1 MVDKKKKKMVITTL
15 VCVLVFIAVGYAL
28 LTQAIKVG
36 VEGTLNG
43 VWDVYISDIK
53 LKNST
58 GRAQEVNPASVS
70 NKVNANFEVD
80 LYMPGDSVEYEVTV
94 KNDGNIDAT
103 LRTVT
108 TNATNT
114 NEDIR
119 FTHTIKQGEVLKK
132 ESETKFTFK
141 IVFDERATTL
151 PTNSD
156 PIEVTMKLDY
166 LQNTGNS
173 LYVPTNITTDNTCFS
188 YNASGVITKYDY
200 SCGNEVSIPES
211 IDGVNIKSIANN
223 AFVASDNTKP
233 LQSINMENASY
244 LTTFSFSDFT
254 NLKHA
259 TLPRTL
265 VEIPQMAFF
274 NCPLTTINLPG
285 TVEKI
290 GNYAFKGTSLSGSL
304 YLPNSL
310 KTIGVRAFASLKLTG
325 TLTIPDSV
333 TTISNEAFNNNKFTK
348 LVIGQNSS
356 LTTIGDYAFSGT
368 SLSGS
373 LYLPNSL
380 KTIGVRA
387 FASLKLTGTLTI
399 PDSVTT
405 ISSEAFYN
413 NKFTKL
419 VIGQNS
425 SLTTIGNNAFRNNQI
440 SNAIAL
446 PKSLTTVGYNAF
458 RANSISKLALNY
470 GLKSIGYEAFESN
483 KITGTINIP
492 VTVEKIDT
500 QAFNSNQIEA
510 VIFNKNSALTTL
522 GSYAFAQNKISNAIM
537 MPKGLTKI
545 SSYVF
550 SNNTISSLSFEEGSV
565 ATVIERN
572 AFSAQSNSIKGKLE
586 IPASVTSIDFWAFTR
601 ALNVESL
608 TFGENSKLTTLG
620 EAVFTNNIIKK
631 VVIPSSLVSIN
642 WGGQRGSFTQAGI
655 EELIFEENS
664 HLEKIDALAFQLN
677 KISKVVIPKSVK
689 TIGVQAF
696 HSNQIASLTFEAGSV
711 LTTVGEQ
718 AFSINAL
725 TTEGLGKLPST
736 LTSLA
741 TNAFLRNPGLTQITL
756 TSPTDIEGWPDGG
769 TADVYYGN
777 DKLAKIVYER

>member
-15 VCVLVFIAVGYAL
+15 VCVLVFMAVGYAL

-265 VEIPQMAFF
+265 VEIPQKAFF

-290 GNYAFKGTSLSGSL
+290 GNYAFEGTSLSGSL

-310 KTIGVRAFASLKLTG
+310 KAIGMG
-325 TLTIPDSV
+325 
-333 TTISNEAFNNNKFTK
+333 
-348 LVIGQNSS
+348 
-356 LTTIGDYAFSGT
+356 
-368 SLSGS
+368 
-373 LYLPNSL
+373 
-380 KTIGVRA
+380 A

-419 VIGQNS
+419 VIGPNS

-500 QAFNSNQIEA
+500 QAFQSNQIEA

-522 GSYAFAQNKISNAIM
+522 GSYAFAQNKISNVIM
-537 MPKGLTKI
+537 IPKNLKALQEFTFWSNII
-545 SSYVF
+545 SGV
-550 SNNTISSLSFEEGSV
+550 TFEEGSQLKSIGKRAFQFNYDSNG
-565 ATVIERN
+565 ATITGSLN
-572 AFSAQSNSIKGKLE
+572 
-586 IPASVTSIDFWAFTR
+586 IPPS
-601 ALNVESL
+601 VESVGFMAFKEAL
-608 TFGENSKLTTLG
+608 KNIYELNFGENSQLKTIYS
-620 EAVFTNNIIKK
+620 AAFASSRIKK
-631 VVIPSSLVSIN
+631 VTIPKSVTTIEKNQSQGAAFES
-642 WGGQRGSFTQAGI
+642 AGI
-655 EELIFEENS
+655 EELIFEEGSQLETIDNAVFSQNS
-664 HLEKIDALAFQLN
+664 
-677 KISKVVIPKSVK
+677 ISKVVIPKSVK
-689 TIGVQAF
+689 TINPLAF
-696 HSNQIASLTFEAGSV
+696 YRNRISSLTFEEGSQ
-711 LTTVGEQ
+711 LTTIGNE
-718 AFSINAL
+718 AFNNNSL
-725 TTEGLGKLPST
+725 TNDGLGKLPST
-736 LTSLA
+736 LTTLA
-741 TNAFLRNPGLTQITL
+741 TNAFISNPSLTKITL
-756 TSPTDIEGWPDGG
+756 TSPTDIDGWADGSTVDG
-769 TADVYYGN
+769 KTVT
-777 DKLAKIVYER
+777 YER

>member
-43 VWDVYISDIK
+43 VWDVYISNIR
-53 LKNST
+53 LKGST
-58 GRAQEVNPASVS
+58 GRAQELNPAYVS

-103 LRTVT
+103 LRTIT

-132 ESETKFTFK
+132 ESEAKFTFK

-211 IDGVNIKSIANN
+211 IDGVNINSIANN

-244 LTTFSFSDFT
+244 LTTFTFSDFT
-254 NLKHA
+254 NLKYA
-259 TLPRTL
+259 TLPKTL
-265 VEIPQMAFF
+265 VEIPQKAFF
-274 NCPLTTINLPG
+274 NCPLTTINLPD

-290 GNYAFKGTSLSGSL
+290 DNYAFKGTSLSGSL
-304 YLPNSL
+304 YLPKSL
-310 KTIGVRAFASLKLTG
+310 KTIGVGAFDSLKLTG

-333 TTISNEAFNNNKFTK
+333 TTISNEAF
-348 LVIGQNSS
+348 
-356 LTTIGDYAFSGT
+356 
-368 SLSGS
+368 
-373 LYLPNSL
+373 
-380 KTIGVRA
+380 
-387 FASLKLTGTLTI
+387 
-399 PDSVTT
+399 
-405 ISSEAFYN
+405 YN

-419 VIGQNS
+419 VISQNS

-446 PKSLTTVGYNAF
+446 PKSVITIGNNTFCN
-458 RANSISKLALNY
+458 NSISKLALNY
-470 GLKSIGYEAFESN
+470 GLKSIGNYAFGTN

-492 VTVEKIDT
+492 VTVEKIDA
-500 QAFNSNQIEA
+500 QAFKSNQIEA

-522 GSYAFAQNKISNAIM
+522 GSYAFAQNKISNVIM
-537 MPKGLTKI
+537 IPKNLKVIQEFTFWSNII
-545 SSYVF
+545 SGV
-550 SNNTISSLSFEEGSV
+550 TFEEGSQLKSIGKRAFQANRDSNG
-565 ATVIERN
+565 ATITGSLN
-572 AFSAQSNSIKGKLE
+572 
-586 IPASVTSIDFWAFTR
+586 IPPS
-601 ALNVESL
+601 VESIGFMAFKEAL
-608 TFGENSKLTTLG
+608 KNIDELNFGENSQLKTIYS
-620 EAVFTNNIIKK
+620 AAFASSHIKK
-631 VVIPSSLVSIN
+631 VTIPKSVTTMERNMSQGAAFES
-642 WGGQRGSFTQAGI
+642 AGI
-655 EELIFEENS
+655 EELIFEEGSQLETIDNAVFSQNS
-664 HLEKIDALAFQLN
+664 
-677 KISKVVIPKSVK
+677 ISKVVIPKSVK
-689 TIGVQAF
+689 TINSRAF
-696 HSNQIASLTFEAGSV
+696 YRNRISSLTFEEGSQ
-711 LTTVGEQ
+711 LTTIGDE
-718 AFSINAL
+718 AFNNNSL
-725 TTEGLGKLPST
+725 TNDGLGKLPST
-736 LTSLA
+736 LTTLA
-741 TNAFLRNPGLTQITL
+741 TNAFILNPSLTKITL
-756 TSPTDIEGWPDGG
+756 TSPTDIEGWPDGSTVDG
-769 TADVYYGN
+769 KTVT
-777 DKLAKIVYER
+777 YER

>member
-15 VCVLVFIAVGYAL
+15 VCVLVFMAVGYAL

-254 NLKHA
+254 NLKHT
-259 TLPRTL
+259 TLPKTL
-265 VEIPQMAFF
+265 VEIPQAAFF
-274 NCPLTTINLPG
+274 NCPLTTINLPD
-285 TVEKI
+285 TVEK
-290 GNYAFKGTSLSGSL
+290 
-304 YLPNSL
+304 
-310 KTIGVRAFASLKLTG
+310 
-325 TLTIPDSV
+325 
-333 TTISNEAFNNNKFTK
+333 
-348 LVIGQNSS
+348 
-356 LTTIGDYAFSGT
+356 IGDYAFSGT

-380 KTIGVRA
+380 KTIGIGA
-387 FASLKLTGTLTI
+387 FNSLKLTGTLTI

-470 GLKSIGYEAFESN
+470 GLKSIGYEAFEGN

-492 VTVEKIDT
+492 VTVEKIDA
-500 QAFNSNQIEA
+500 QAFRLNQIEA

-522 GSYAFAQNKISNAIM
+522 GYYAFAQNKISNVIMIPKNLKAIQEF
-537 MPKGLTKI
+537 TFWSNII
-545 SSYVF
+545 SGV
-550 SNNTISSLSFEEGSV
+550 TFEEGSQLKSIGKRAFQANYDSNG
-565 ATVIERN
+565 ATITGSLN
-572 AFSAQSNSIKGKLE
+572 
-586 IPASVTSIDFWAFTR
+586 IPPS
-601 ALNVESL
+601 VESIGFMAFKEAL
-608 TFGENSKLTTLG
+608 KNIDELNFGENSQLKTIYS
-620 EAVFTNNIIKK
+620 AAFASSHIKK
-631 VVIPSSLVSIN
+631 VTIPKSVTTIEK
-642 WGGQRGSFTQAGI
+642 TQSQGAAFESAGI
-655 EELIFEENS
+655 EELIFEEGSQLETIDNAVFSQNS
-664 HLEKIDALAFQLN
+664 
-677 KISKVVIPKSVK
+677 ISKVVIPKSVK
-689 TIGVQAF
+689 TINPLAF
-696 HSNQIASLTFEAGSV
+696 YRNRISSLTFEEGSQ
-711 LTTVGEQ
+711 LTTIGNG
-718 AFSINAL
+718 AFNNNSL
-725 TTEGLGKLPST
+725 TNDGLGKLPST
-736 LTSLA
+736 LTTLA
-741 TNAFLRNPGLTQITL
+741 TNAFISNPSLTKITL
-756 TSPTDIEGWPDGG
+756 TSPTDIDGWADGSTVDG
-769 TADVYYGN
+769 KTVT
-777 DKLAKIVYER
+777 YER

>member
-58 GRAQEVNPASVS
+58 GRAQEVNPAYVS

-103 LRTVT
+103 LRTIA

-151 PTNSD
+151 PINSD

-211 IDGVNIKSIANN
+211 IDGVNINSIANN

-244 LTTFSFSDFT
+244 LTTFSFSDFI
-254 NLKHA
+254 NLKYA
-259 TLPRTL
+259 TLPKTL
-265 VEIPQMAFF
+265 VEIPQKAFF
-274 NCPLTTINLPG
+274 NCPLTTINLPD

-290 GNYAFKGTSLSGSL
+290 DNYAFKGTSLSGSL
-304 YLPNSL
+304 YLPKSL
-310 KTIGVRAFASLKLTG
+310 KTIGVGAFDSLKLTG

-333 TTISNEAFNNNKFTK
+333 TTISNEAF
-348 LVIGQNSS
+348 
-356 LTTIGDYAFSGT
+356 
-368 SLSGS
+368 
-373 LYLPNSL
+373 
-380 KTIGVRA
+380 
-387 FASLKLTGTLTI
+387 
-399 PDSVTT
+399 
-405 ISSEAFYN
+405 YN

-419 VIGQNS
+419 VISQNS

-446 PKSLTTVGYNAF
+446 PKSVTTLGNNTF
-458 RANSISKLALNY
+458 CDNSIPELALNY
-470 GLKSIGYEAFESN
+470 GLKSIGSYAFGAN

-492 VTVEKIDT
+492 VTVEKIAA
-500 QAFNSNQIEA
+500 QAFKSNQIEA

-522 GSYAFAQNKISNAIM
+522 GSWVFAQNKISNVIM
-537 MPKGLTKI
+537 IPKNLKVIQEFTFWSNII
-545 SSYVF
+545 SGV
-550 SNNTISSLSFEEGSV
+550 TFEEGSQLKSIGKRAFQANRDSNG
-565 ATVIERN
+565 ATITGSLN
-572 AFSAQSNSIKGKLE
+572 
-586 IPASVTSIDFWAFTR
+586 IPPS
-601 ALNVESL
+601 VESIGSMAFKEAL
-608 TFGENSKLTTLG
+608 KNIDELNFGENSQLKTISN
-620 EAVFTNNIIKK
+620 AAFASSHIKK
-631 VVIPSSLVSIN
+631 VTIPKSVTTMERNMSQGAAFES
-642 WGGQRGSFTQAGI
+642 AGI
-655 EELIFEENS
+655 EELIFEEGSQLETIDNAVFSQNS
-664 HLEKIDALAFQLN
+664 
-677 KISKVVIPKSVK
+677 ISKVVIPKSVK
-689 TIGVQAF
+689 TINSRAF
-696 HSNQIASLTFEAGSV
+696 YRNRISSLTFEEGSQ
-711 LTTVGEQ
+711 LTTIGDE
-718 AFSINAL
+718 AFNNNSL
-725 TTEGLGKLPST
+725 TNDGLGKLPST
-736 LTSLA
+736 LTTLA
-741 TNAFLRNPGLTQITL
+741 TNAFILNPSLTKITL
-756 TSPTDIEGWPDGG
+756 TSPTDIEGWPDGSTVDG
-769 TADVYYGN
+769 KTVT
-777 DKLAKIVYER
+777 YER

>member
-15 VCVLVFIAVGYAL
+15 VCFLVFIAVGYAL

-36 VEGTLNG
+36 IEGTLNG

-58 GRAQEVNPASVS
+58 GRAQEVNPAYVS

-103 LRTVT
+103 LRTIA

-211 IDGVNIKSIANN
+211 IDGVNINSIANN

-244 LTTFSFSDFT
+244 LTTFTFSDFT
-254 NLKHA
+254 NLKYA
-259 TLPRTL
+259 TLPKTL
-265 VEIPQMAFF
+265 VEIPQKAFF
-274 NCPLTTINLPG
+274 NCPLTTINLPD

-290 GNYAFKGTSLSGSL
+290 DNYAFKGTSLSGSL
-304 YLPNSL
+304 YLPKSL
-310 KTIGVRAFASLKLTG
+310 KTIGVGAFDSLKLTG

-333 TTISNEAFNNNKFTK
+333 TTISNEAF
-348 LVIGQNSS
+348 
-356 LTTIGDYAFSGT
+356 
-368 SLSGS
+368 
-373 LYLPNSL
+373 
-380 KTIGVRA
+380 
-387 FASLKLTGTLTI
+387 
-399 PDSVTT
+399 
-405 ISSEAFYN
+405 YN

-419 VIGQNS
+419 VISQNS

-446 PKSLTTVGYNAF
+446 PKSVTTIGTNAF
-458 RANSISKLALNY
+458 CDNSIPGLALNY
-470 GLKSIGYEAFESN
+470 GLKSIGIYAFGTN

-492 VTVEKIDT
+492 VTVEKIDAY
-500 QAFNSNQIEA
+500 AFQSNQIEA

-522 GSYAFAQNKISNAIM
+522 GSSAFSNNKISNAIM

-550 SNNTISSLSFEEGSV
+550 SDNTISGLSFEEGSV

-572 AFSAQSNSIKGKLE
+572 AFSDQSNSIKGKLE

-631 VVIPSSLVSIN
+631 VVLPSSLVTVGS
-642 WGGQRGSFTQAGI
+642 GGQGGAFTNAGI

-664 HLEKIDALAFQLN
+664 HLETIETHVFKTN
-677 KISKVVIPKSVK
+677 KISSVVIPKSVK
-689 TIGVQAF
+689 TISFRAF
-696 HSNQIASLTFEAGSV
+696 SDNTIKNLSFEAGSV

-718 AFSINAL
+718 AFSMNAL

>member
-188 YNASGVITKYDY
+188 YNARGVITKYDY

-265 VEIPQMAFF
+265 VEIPQKAFF

-290 GNYAFKGTSLSGSL
+290 GNYAFKKTSLSGSL

-310 KTIGVRAFASLKLTG
+310 KTIGIGAFDSLKLTG

-333 TTISNEAFNNNKFTK
+333 TTISNEAF
-348 LVIGQNSS
+348 
-356 LTTIGDYAFSGT
+356 
-368 SLSGS
+368 
-373 LYLPNSL
+373 
-380 KTIGVRA
+380 
-387 FASLKLTGTLTI
+387 
-399 PDSVTT
+399 
-405 ISSEAFYN
+405 YN

-419 VIGQNS
+419 VISQNS

-446 PKSLTTVGYNAF
+446 PKSVTTIGNNTF
-458 RANSISKLALNY
+458 CNNSIPELALNY
-470 GLKSIGYEAFESN
+470 GLKSIGNYAFGTN

-492 VTVEKIDT
+492 VTVEKIDA
-500 QAFNSNQIEA
+500 QAFKSNQIEA
-510 VIFNKNSALTTL
+510 VIFNKDSALTTL
-522 GSYAFAQNKISNAIM
+522 GSYAFSQNKISNAIM

-572 AFSAQSNSIKGKLE
+572 AFSGQAKSIKGTLE
-586 IPASVTSIDFWAFTR
+586 IPASVTSIDFWAFTG
-601 ALNVESL
+601 ALDVNLL
-608 TFGENSKLTTLG
+608 TFGENSKLITLG
-620 EAVFTNNIIKK
+620 EVVFTNNIIKK
-631 VVIPSSLVSIN
+631 VVIPSSLVTVGS
-642 WGGQRGSFTQAGI
+642 GGQGGAFTNAGI

-664 HLEKIDALAFQLN
+664 HLETIETRAFQIN
-677 KISKVVIPKSVK
+677 KISSVVIPKSVK
-689 TIGVQAF
+689 TISFNAF
-696 HSNQIASLTFEAGSV
+696 GHNTIKNLSFEAGSV
-711 LTTVGEQ
+711 LTTIGKE
-718 AFSINAL
+718 AFSLNAL
-725 TTEGLGKLPST
+725 TTEGLGKLPNT

-741 TNAFLRNPGLTQITL
+741 TNAFSANAGLTQITL

-769 TADVYYGN
+769 TVDVYYG
-777 DKLAKIVYER
+777 KLAKIVYER

>member
-15 VCVLVFIAVGYAL
+15 VCVLVFMAVGYAL

-132 ESETKFTFK
+132 ESETTFTFK

-151 PTNSD
+151 PTNPD

-211 IDGVNIKSIANN
+211 IDGVNIKSIAND
-223 AFVASDNTKP
+223 AFVASDNTRP

-244 LTTFSFSDFT
+244 LTTFSFHVFT
-254 NLKHA
+254 NLKHV
-259 TLPRTL
+259 TLPKTL
-265 VEIPQMAFF
+265 VEISQKAFF

-285 TVEKI
+285 TVEK
-290 GNYAFKGTSLSGSL
+290 
-304 YLPNSL
+304 
-310 KTIGVRAFASLKLTG
+310 
-325 TLTIPDSV
+325 
-333 TTISNEAFNNNKFTK
+333 
-348 LVIGQNSS
+348 
-356 LTTIGDYAFSGT
+356 IGDYAFSGT

-380 KTIGVRA
+380 KTIGIGA
-387 FASLKLTGTLTI
+387 FNSLKLTGTLTI

-405 ISSEAFYN
+405 ISNEAFYN

-419 VIGQNS
+419 VIGPNS

-446 PKSLTTVGYNAF
+446 PKSVTTIGNNTF
-458 RANSISKLALNY
+458 CNNSIPKLALNY
-470 GLKSIGYEAFESN
+470 GLKSIGSYAFGTN

-492 VTVEKIDT
+492 VTVEKIDA
-500 QAFNSNQIEA
+500 QAFQSNQIEA
-510 VIFNKNSALTTL
+510 VIFNKNSTLTTL
-522 GSYAFAQNKISNAIM
+522 GSYAFAQNKISNVIMIPKNLKAIQEF
-537 MPKGLTKI
+537 TFWSNRI
-545 SSYVF
+545 SGV
-550 SNNTISSLSFEEGSV
+550 TFEEGSQLKSIGKRAFQANYDSNG
-565 ATVIERN
+565 ATITGSLN
-572 AFSAQSNSIKGKLE
+572 
-586 IPASVTSIDFWAFTR
+586 IPPS
-601 ALNVESL
+601 VESVGFMAFKEAL
-608 TFGENSKLTTLG
+608 KNIYELNFGENSQLKTIYS
-620 EAVFTNNIIKK
+620 AAFASSHIKK
-631 VVIPSSLVSIN
+631 VTIPKSVTTIEKNQSQGAAFES
-642 WGGQRGSFTQAGI
+642 AGI
-655 EELIFEENS
+655 EELIFEEGSQLETIDNAVFSQNS
-664 HLEKIDALAFQLN
+664 
-677 KISKVVIPKSVK
+677 ISKVVIPKSVK
-689 TIGVQAF
+689 TINPLAF
-696 HSNQIASLTFEAGSV
+696 YRNRISSLTFEEGSQ
-711 LTTVGEQ
+711 LTTIGNE
-718 AFSINAL
+718 AFNNNSL
-725 TTEGLGKLPST
+725 TNDGLGKLPST
-736 LTSLA
+736 LTTLA
-741 TNAFLRNPGLTQITL
+741 TNAFISNPSLTKITL
-756 TSPTDIEGWPDGG
+756 TSPTDIDGWADGSTVDG
-769 TADVYYGN
+769 KTVT
-777 DKLAKIVYER
+777 YER

>member
-58 GRAQEVNPASVS
+58 GRAHEVNPASVS

-211 IDGVNIKSIANN
+211 IDGVNIKSIATN

-265 VEIPQMAFF
+265 VEIPQKAFF

-290 GNYAFKGTSLSGSL
+290 GNYAFKRTSLSGSL

-310 KTIGVRAFASLKLTG
+310 KTIGIGAFDSLKLTG

-333 TTISNEAFNNNKFTK
+333 TTISNEAF
-348 LVIGQNSS
+348 
-356 LTTIGDYAFSGT
+356 
-368 SLSGS
+368 
-373 LYLPNSL
+373 
-380 KTIGVRA
+380 
-387 FASLKLTGTLTI
+387 
-399 PDSVTT
+399 
-405 ISSEAFYN
+405 YN

-419 VIGQNS
+419 VISQNS

-446 PKSLTTVGYNAF
+446 PKSVTTIGNNTF
-458 RANSISKLALNY
+458 CNNSIPELALNY
-470 GLKSIGYEAFESN
+470 GLKSIGNYAFGTN

-492 VTVEKIDT
+492 VTVEKIDA
-500 QAFNSNQIEA
+500 QAFKSNQIEA
-510 VIFNKNSALTTL
+510 VIFNKDSALTTL
-522 GSYAFAQNKISNAIM
+522 GSYAFSQNKISNAIM

-572 AFSAQSNSIKGKLE
+572 AFSGQAKSIKGTLE
-586 IPASVTSIDFWAFTR
+586 IPASVTSIDFWAFTG
-601 ALNVESL
+601 ALDVNLL
-608 TFGENSKLTTLG
+608 TFGENSKLITLG

-631 VVIPSSLVSIN
+631 VVIPSSLVTVGS
-642 WGGQRGSFTQAGI
+642 GGQGGAFTNAGI

-664 HLEKIDALAFQLN
+664 HLETIETRAFQIN
-677 KISKVVIPKSVK
+677 KISSVVIPKSVK
-689 TIGVQAF
+689 TISFNAF
-696 HSNQIASLTFEAGSV
+696 SHNTIKNLSFEAGSV
-711 LTTVGEQ
+711 LTTIGKE
-718 AFSINAL
+718 AFSLNAL
-725 TTEGLGKLPST
+725 TTEGLGKLPNT

-741 TNAFLRNPGLTQITL
+741 TNAFSANAGLTQITL

-769 TADVYYGN
+769 TVDVYYG
-777 DKLAKIVYER
+777 KLAKIVYER

>member
-58 GRAQEVNPASVS
+58 GRAQELNPAYVS

-103 LRTVT
+103 LRTIT

-211 IDGVNIKSIANN
+211 IDGVNIKSIAND

-254 NLKHA
+254 NLKYA
-259 TLPRTL
+259 TLPKTL
-265 VEIPQMAFF
+265 VEIPQKAFF
-274 NCPLTTINLPG
+274 NCPLTTINLPD

-290 GNYAFKGTSLSGSL
+290 DNYAFKGTSLSGSL
-304 YLPNSL
+304 YLPKSL
-310 KTIGVRAFASLKLTG
+310 KTIGVGAFDSLKLTG

-333 TTISNEAFNNNKFTK
+333 TTISNEAF
-348 LVIGQNSS
+348 
-356 LTTIGDYAFSGT
+356 
-368 SLSGS
+368 
-373 LYLPNSL
+373 
-380 KTIGVRA
+380 
-387 FASLKLTGTLTI
+387 
-399 PDSVTT
+399 
-405 ISSEAFYN
+405 YN

-419 VIGQNS
+419 VISQNS

-446 PKSLTTVGYNAF
+446 PKSVITIGNNTFCN
-458 RANSISKLALNY
+458 NSISKLALNY
-470 GLKSIGYEAFESN
+470 GLKSIGNYAFGTN

-492 VTVEKIDT
+492 VTVEKIDA
-500 QAFNSNQIEA
+500 QAFKSNQIEA

-522 GSYAFAQNKISNAIM
+522 GSYAFAQNKISNVIM
-537 MPKGLTKI
+537 IPKNLKVIQEFTFWSNII
-545 SSYVF
+545 SGV
-550 SNNTISSLSFEEGSV
+550 TFEEGSQLKSIGKRAFQANRDSNG
-565 ATVIERN
+565 ATITGSLN
-572 AFSAQSNSIKGKLE
+572 
-586 IPASVTSIDFWAFTR
+586 IPPS
-601 ALNVESL
+601 VESIGFMAFKEAL
-608 TFGENSKLTTLG
+608 KNIDELNFGENSQLKTIYS
-620 EAVFTNNIIKK
+620 AAFASSHIKK
-631 VVIPSSLVSIN
+631 VTIPKSVTTMERNMSQGAAFES
-642 WGGQRGSFTQAGI
+642 AGI
-655 EELIFEENS
+655 EELIFEEGSQLETIDNAVFSQNS
-664 HLEKIDALAFQLN
+664 
-677 KISKVVIPKSVK
+677 ISKVVIPKSVK
-689 TIGVQAF
+689 TINSSAF
-696 HSNQIASLTFEAGSV
+696 YRNRISSLTFEEGSQ
-711 LTTVGEQ
+711 LTTIGNE
-718 AFSINAL
+718 AFNNNSL
-725 TTEGLGKLPST
+725 TNDGLGKLPST
-736 LTSLA
+736 LTTLA
-741 TNAFLRNPGLTQITL
+741 TNAFINNPNLTQITL
-756 TSPTDIEGWPDGG
+756 TSPTDLEGWTNGSTVDGK
-769 TADVYYGN
+769 TVT
-777 DKLAKIVYER
+777 YER

>member
-15 VCVLVFIAVGYAL
+15 VCVLVFMAVGYAL

-211 IDGVNIKSIANN
+211 IDGVNIKSIAND
-223 AFVASDNTKP
+223 AFVASDNTRP

-265 VEIPQMAFF
+265 VEIPQKAFF

-290 GNYAFKGTSLSGSL
+290 GNYAFEGTSLSGSL

-310 KTIGVRAFASLKLTG
+310 KTIGISAFEG
-325 TLTIPDSV
+325 
-333 TTISNEAFNNNKFTK
+333 
-348 LVIGQNSS
+348 
-356 LTTIGDYAFSGT
+356 
-368 SLSGS
+368 
-373 LYLPNSL
+373 
-380 KTIGVRA
+380 
-387 FASLKLTGTLTI
+387 LKLTGTLTI

-458 RANSISKLALNY
+458 RANSIPKLALNY

-500 QAFNSNQIEA
+500 QAFRLNQIEA

-522 GSYAFAQNKISNAIM
+522 GSYAFSNNKISNAIM

-565 ATVIERN
+565 ATVIERD
-572 AFSAQSNSIKGKLE
+572 AFSTQSNSIKGKLE
-586 IPASVTSIDFWAFTR
+586 IPASVTSIDFWAFFG

-620 EAVFTNNIIKK
+620 EAVFTGNTIKK
-631 VVIPSSLVSIN
+631 VIIPSSLVSIN
-642 WGGQRGSFTQAGI
+642 WGGQGGSFTQAGI

-664 HLEKIDALAFQLN
+664 HLEKIDRLAFQLN

-689 TIGVQAF
+689 TIGVRAF
-696 HSNQIASLTFEAGSV
+696 SSNRIASLTFEEGSV
-711 LTTVGEQ
+711 LTTIGGG
-718 AFSINAL
+718 AFSNNSL
-725 TTEGLGKLPST
+725 TTEGLGKLPSSLTT
-736 LTSLA
+736 LDTS
-741 TNAFLRNPGLTQITL
+741 AFVLNSAITQITL

-769 TADVYYGN
+769 TIDVSGYN
-777 DKLAKIVYER
+777 NKFANIVYER

>member
-58 GRAQEVNPASVS
+58 GRAQELNPAYVS

-244 LTTFSFSDFT
+244 LTTFSFSDFI
-254 NLKHA
+254 NLKYA
-259 TLPRTL
+259 TLPKTL

-310 KTIGVRAFASLKLTG
+310 KTIGVGAFASLKLTG

-356 LTTIGDYAFSGT
+356 LTTIG
-368 SLSGS
+368 
-373 LYLPNSL
+373 
-380 KTIGVRA
+380 
-387 FASLKLTGTLTI
+387 
-399 PDSVTT
+399 
-405 ISSEAFYN
+405 
-413 NKFTKL
+413 
-419 VIGQNS
+419 
-425 SLTTIGNNAFRNNQI
+425 NNAFRNNQI

-446 PKSLTTVGYNAF
+446 PKSLTTIGYNAF

-470 GLKSIGYEAFESN
+470 GLRSIGYEAFESN

-550 SNNTISSLSFEEGSV
+550 SNNTISSLSFEEESV
-565 ATVIERN
+565 ATVIERD

-586 IPASVTSIDFWAFTR
+586 IPASVTSIAFWAFSG

-631 VVIPSSLVSIN
+631 VVIPSSLVTVGS
-642 WGGQRGSFTQAGI
+642 GGQGGAFTNAGI

-664 HLEKIDALAFQLN
+664 HLETIETHAFKTN
-677 KISKVVIPKSVK
+677 KISSVVIPKSVK
-689 TIGVQAF
+689 TISFRAF
-696 HSNQIASLTFEAGSV
+696 SDNTIKNLSFEAGSV

-718 AFSINAL
+718 AFSMNAL

>member
-58 GRAQEVNPASVS
+58 GRAQELNPAYVS

-151 PTNSD
+151 PINSD

-211 IDGVNIKSIANN
+211 IDGVNINSIANN

-254 NLKHA
+254 NLKYA
-259 TLPRTL
+259 TLPKTL
-265 VEIPQMAFF
+265 VEIPQKAFF
-274 NCPLTTINLPG
+274 NCPLTTINLPD

-290 GNYAFKGTSLSGSL
+290 DKYAFEGTSLSGSL

-310 KTIGVRAFASLKLTG
+310 KTIGISAFYGLKLTG

-333 TTISNEAFNNNKFTK
+333 TTISN
-348 LVIGQNSS
+348 
-356 LTTIGDYAFSGT
+356 
-368 SLSGS
+368 
-373 LYLPNSL
+373 
-380 KTIGVRA
+380 
-387 FASLKLTGTLTI
+387 
-399 PDSVTT
+399 
-405 ISSEAFYN
+405 EAFYN

-440 SNAIAL
+440 SNAIVL
-446 PKSLTTVGYNAF
+446 PKSVITIGNNTFCN
-458 RANSISKLALNY
+458 NSISKLALNY
-470 GLKSIGYEAFESN
+470 GLKSIGNYAFGTN

-492 VTVEKIDT
+492 VTVEKIDA
-500 QAFNSNQIEA
+500 QAFQSNQIEA
-510 VIFNKNSALTTL
+510 VIF
-522 GSYAFAQNKISNAIM
+522 KIKYQM
-537 MPKGLTKI
+537 L
-545 SSYVF
+545 
-550 SNNTISSLSFEEGSV
+550 
-565 ATVIERN
+565 
-572 AFSAQSNSIKGKLE
+572 
-586 IPASVTSIDFWAFTR
+586 
-601 ALNVESL
+601 
-608 TFGENSKLTTLG
+608 
-620 EAVFTNNIIKK
+620 
-631 VVIPSSLVSIN
+631 
-642 WGGQRGSFTQAGI
+642 
-655 EELIFEENS
+655 
-664 HLEKIDALAFQLN
+664 
-677 KISKVVIPKSVK
+677 
-689 TIGVQAF
+689 
-696 HSNQIASLTFEAGSV
+696 
-711 LTTVGEQ
+711 
-718 AFSINAL
+718 
-725 TTEGLGKLPST
+725 
-736 LTSLA
+736 
-741 TNAFLRNPGLTQITL
+741 
-756 TSPTDIEGWPDGG
+756 
-769 TADVYYGN
+769 
-777 DKLAKIVYER
+777 

>member
-58 GRAQEVNPASVS
+58 GRAQELNPAYVS

-103 LRTVT
+103 LRTIT

-211 IDGVNIKSIANN
+211 IDGVNINSIANN

-244 LTTFSFSDFT
+244 LTTFTFSDFT
-254 NLKHA
+254 NLKYA
-259 TLPRTL
+259 TLPKTL
-265 VEIPQMAFF
+265 VEIPQKAFF
-274 NCPLTTINLPG
+274 NCPLTTINLPD

-290 GNYAFKGTSLSGSL
+290 DNYAFKGTSLSGSL
-304 YLPNSL
+304 YLPKSL
-310 KTIGVRAFASLKLTG
+310 KTIGVGAFDSLKLTG

-333 TTISNEAFNNNKFTK
+333 TTISNEAF
-348 LVIGQNSS
+348 
-356 LTTIGDYAFSGT
+356 
-368 SLSGS
+368 
-373 LYLPNSL
+373 
-380 KTIGVRA
+380 
-387 FASLKLTGTLTI
+387 
-399 PDSVTT
+399 
-405 ISSEAFYN
+405 YN

-419 VIGQNS
+419 VISQNS

-446 PKSLTTVGYNAF
+446 PKSVITIGNNTFCN
-458 RANSISKLALNY
+458 NSISKLALNY
-470 GLKSIGYEAFESN
+470 GLKSIGNYAFGTN

-492 VTVEKIDT
+492 VTVEKIDA
-500 QAFNSNQIEA
+500 QAFKSNQIEA

-522 GSYAFAQNKISNAIM
+522 GSYAFAQNKISNVIM
-537 MPKGLTKI
+537 IPKNLKVIQEFTFWSNII
-545 SSYVF
+545 SGV
-550 SNNTISSLSFEEGSV
+550 TFEEGSQLKSIGKRAFQANRDSNG
-565 ATVIERN
+565 ATITGSLN
-572 AFSAQSNSIKGKLE
+572 
-586 IPASVTSIDFWAFTR
+586 IPPS
-601 ALNVESL
+601 VESL
-608 TFGENSKLTTLG
+608 GFMAFKEALKNIDELNFGENSQLKTIYS
-620 EAVFTNNIIKK
+620 AAFASSHIKK
-631 VVIPSSLVSIN
+631 VTIPKSVTTMERNMSQGAAFES
-642 WGGQRGSFTQAGI
+642 AGI
-655 EELIFEENS
+655 EELIFEEGSQLETIDNAVFSQNS
-664 HLEKIDALAFQLN
+664 
-677 KISKVVIPKSVK
+677 ISKVVIPKSVK
-689 TIGVQAF
+689 TINSRAF
-696 HSNQIASLTFEAGSV
+696 YRNRISSLTFEEGSQ
-711 LTTVGEQ
+711 LTTIGNE
-718 AFSINAL
+718 AFNNNSL
-725 TTEGLGKLPST
+725 TNDGLGKLPST
-736 LTSLA
+736 LTTLA
-741 TNAFLRNPGLTQITL
+741 TNAFMSNPSLTKITL
-756 TSPTDIEGWPDGG
+756 TSPTDIDGWADGSTVDG
-769 TADVYYGN
+769 KTVT
-777 DKLAKIVYER
+777 YER

>member
-15 VCVLVFIAVGYAL
+15 VCVLVFMAVGYAL

-244 LTTFSFSDFT
+244 LTTFSFSNFT

-265 VEIPQMAFF
+265 VEIPQKAFF

-290 GNYAFKGTSLSGSL
+290 DNYAFKGTSFSGSL

-310 KTIGVRAFASLKLTG
+310 KTIGISAFEGLKLTG

-333 TTISNEAFNNNKFTK
+333 TTISNEAFYNDKFTK
-348 LVIGQNSS
+348 LVIG
-356 LTTIGDYAFSGT
+356 
-368 SLSGS
+368 
-373 LYLPNSL
+373 P
-380 KTIGVRA
+380 
-387 FASLKLTGTLTI
+387 
-399 PDSVTT
+399 
-405 ISSEAFYN
+405 
-413 NKFTKL
+413 
-419 VIGQNS
+419 NS

-492 VTVEKIDT
+492 VTVEKIDA
-500 QAFNSNQIEA
+500 QAFQSNQIEA
-510 VIFNKNSALTTL
+510 VIFNKNSTLTTL
-522 GSYAFAQNKISNAIM
+522 GSYAFAQNKISNVIMIPKNLKAIQEF
-537 MPKGLTKI
+537 TFWSNRI
-545 SSYVF
+545 SGV
-550 SNNTISSLSFEEGSV
+550 TFEEGSQLKSIGKRAFQANYDSNG
-565 ATVIERN
+565 ATITGSLN
-572 AFSAQSNSIKGKLE
+572 
-586 IPASVTSIDFWAFTR
+586 IPPS
-601 ALNVESL
+601 VESVGFMAFKEAL
-608 TFGENSKLTTLG
+608 KNIYELNFGENSQLKTIYS
-620 EAVFTNNIIKK
+620 AAFASSHIKK
-631 VVIPSSLVSIN
+631 VTIPKSVTTIEKNQSQGAAFES
-642 WGGQRGSFTQAGI
+642 AGI
-655 EELIFEENS
+655 EELIFEEGSQLETIDNAVFSQNS
-664 HLEKIDALAFQLN
+664 
-677 KISKVVIPKSVK
+677 ISKVVIPKSVK
-689 TIGVQAF
+689 TINPLAF
-696 HSNQIASLTFEAGSV
+696 YRNRISSLTFEEGSQ
-711 LTTVGEQ
+711 LTTIGNG
-718 AFSINAL
+718 AFNNNSL
-725 TTEGLGKLPST
+725 TNDGLGKLPST
-736 LTSLA
+736 LTTLA
-741 TNAFLRNPGLTQITL
+741 TNAFISNPSLTKITL
-756 TSPTDIEGWPDGG
+756 TSPTDIDGWADGSTVDG
-769 TADVYYGN
+769 KTVT
-777 DKLAKIVYER
+777 YER

>member
-58 GRAQEVNPASVS
+58 GRAQELNPAYVS

-103 LRTVT
+103 LRTIA

-244 LTTFSFSDFT
+244 LTTFTFSDFT
-254 NLKHA
+254 NLKYA
-259 TLPRTL
+259 TLPKTL
-265 VEIPQMAFF
+265 VEIPQKAFF
-274 NCPLTTINLPG
+274 NCPLTTINLPD

-290 GNYAFKGTSLSGSL
+290 DNYAFKGTSLSGSL
-304 YLPNSL
+304 YLPKSL
-310 KTIGVRAFASLKLTG
+310 KTIGVGAFDSLKLTG

-333 TTISNEAFNNNKFTK
+333 TTISN
-348 LVIGQNSS
+348 
-356 LTTIGDYAFSGT
+356 
-368 SLSGS
+368 
-373 LYLPNSL
+373 
-380 KTIGVRA
+380 
-387 FASLKLTGTLTI
+387 
-399 PDSVTT
+399 
-405 ISSEAFYN
+405 EAFYN

-446 PKSLTTVGYNAF
+446 PKSVTTIGNNTF
-458 RANSISKLALNY
+458 CNNSIPELALNY
-470 GLKSIGYEAFESN
+470 GLKSIGNYAFGTN

-492 VTVEKIDT
+492 VTVEKIDA
-500 QAFNSNQIEA
+500 QAFKSNQIEA

-522 GSYAFAQNKISNAIM
+522 GSYAFAQNKISNVIM
-537 MPKGLTKI
+537 IPKNLKVIQEFTFWSNII
-545 SSYVF
+545 SGV
-550 SNNTISSLSFEEGSV
+550 TFEEGSQLKSIGKRAFQANRDSNG
-565 ATVIERN
+565 ATITGSLN
-572 AFSAQSNSIKGKLE
+572 
-586 IPASVTSIDFWAFTR
+586 IPPS
-601 ALNVESL
+601 VESIGFMAFKEAL
-608 TFGENSKLTTLG
+608 KNIDELNFGENSQLKTIYS
-620 EAVFTNNIIKK
+620 AAFASSHIKK
-631 VVIPSSLVSIN
+631 VTIPKSVTTMERNMSQGAAFES
-642 WGGQRGSFTQAGI
+642 AGI
-655 EELIFEENS
+655 EELIFEEGSQLETIDNAVFSQNS
-664 HLEKIDALAFQLN
+664 
-677 KISKVVIPKSVK
+677 ISKVVIPKSVK
-689 TIGVQAF
+689 TINSRAF
-696 HSNQIASLTFEAGSV
+696 YRNRISSLTFEEGSQ
-711 LTTVGEQ
+711 LTTIGDE
-718 AFSINAL
+718 AFNNNSL
-725 TTEGLGKLPST
+725 TNDGLGKLPST
-736 LTSLA
+736 LTTLA
-741 TNAFLRNPGLTQITL
+741 TNAFILNPSLTKITL
-756 TSPTDIEGWPDGG
+756 TSPTDIDGWPDGSTVDG
-769 TADVYYGN
+769 KTVT
-777 DKLAKIVYER
+777 YER

>member
-58 GRAQEVNPASVS
+58 GRAQELNPAYVS

-211 IDGVNIKSIANN
+211 INGVNIKSIANN

-244 LTTFSFSDFT
+244 LTTFSFSDFI
-254 NLKHA
+254 NLKYA
-259 TLPRTL
+259 TLPKTL

-310 KTIGVRAFASLKLTG
+310 KTIGVGAFASLKLTG

-356 LTTIGDYAFSGT
+356 LTTIG
-368 SLSGS
+368 
-373 LYLPNSL
+373 
-380 KTIGVRA
+380 
-387 FASLKLTGTLTI
+387 
-399 PDSVTT
+399 
-405 ISSEAFYN
+405 
-413 NKFTKL
+413 
-419 VIGQNS
+419 
-425 SLTTIGNNAFRNNQI
+425 NNAFRNNQI

-446 PKSLTTVGYNAF
+446 PKSVTTIGNNTF
-458 RANSISKLALNY
+458 CDNSIPVLALNY
-470 GLKSIGYEAFESN
+470 GLKSIGSYAFGAN

-492 VTVEKIDT
+492 VTVEKIDA
-500 QAFNSNQIEA
+500 QAFKSNQIEA

-522 GSYAFAQNKISNAIM
+522 GSWAFAQNKISNVIM
-537 MPKGLTKI
+537 IPKNLKVIQEFTFWSNII
-545 SSYVF
+545 SGV
-550 SNNTISSLSFEEGSV
+550 TFEEGSQLKSIGKRAFQANRDSNG
-565 ATVIERN
+565 ATITGSLN
-572 AFSAQSNSIKGKLE
+572 
-586 IPASVTSIDFWAFTR
+586 IPPS
-601 ALNVESL
+601 VESIGFMAFKEAL
-608 TFGENSKLTTLG
+608 KNIDELNFGENSQLKTIYS
-620 EAVFTNNIIKK
+620 AAFASSHIKK
-631 VVIPSSLVSIN
+631 VTIPKSVTTMERNMSQGAAFES
-642 WGGQRGSFTQAGI
+642 AGI
-655 EELIFEENS
+655 EELIFEEGSQLETIDNAVFSQNS
-664 HLEKIDALAFQLN
+664 
-677 KISKVVIPKSVK
+677 ISKVVIPKSVK
-689 TIGVQAF
+689 TINSRAF
-696 HSNQIASLTFEAGSV
+696 YLNRISSLTFEEGSQ
-711 LTTVGEQ
+711 LTTIGDE
-718 AFSINAL
+718 AFNNNSL
-725 TTEGLGKLPST
+725 TNDGLGKLPST
-736 LTSLA
+736 LTTLA
-741 TNAFLRNPGLTQITL
+741 TNAFISNPSLTKITL
-756 TSPTDIEGWPDGG
+756 TSPTDIDGWADGSTVDG
-769 TADVYYGN
+769 KTVT
-777 DKLAKIVYER
+777 YER

>member
-15 VCVLVFIAVGYAL
+15 VCVLVFMAVGYAL

-211 IDGVNIKSIANN
+211 VDGVNIKSIANN

-265 VEIPQMAFF
+265 VEIPQKAFF

-290 GNYAFKGTSLSGSL
+290 GNYAFEGTSLSGSL

-310 KTIGVRAFASLKLTG
+310 KAIGMG
-325 TLTIPDSV
+325 
-333 TTISNEAFNNNKFTK
+333 
-348 LVIGQNSS
+348 
-356 LTTIGDYAFSGT
+356 
-368 SLSGS
+368 
-373 LYLPNSL
+373 
-380 KTIGVRA
+380 A

-419 VIGQNS
+419 VIGPNS

-500 QAFNSNQIEA
+500 QAFQSNQIEA

-522 GSYAFAQNKISNAIM
+522 GSYAFAQNKISNVIM
-537 MPKGLTKI
+537 IPKNLKALQEFTFWSNII
-545 SSYVF
+545 SGV
-550 SNNTISSLSFEEGSV
+550 TFEEGSQLKSIGKRAFQFNYDSNG
-565 ATVIERN
+565 ATITGSLN
-572 AFSAQSNSIKGKLE
+572 
-586 IPASVTSIDFWAFTR
+586 IPPS
-601 ALNVESL
+601 VESVGFMAFKEAL
-608 TFGENSKLTTLG
+608 KNIDELNFGENSQLKTIYSAAF
-620 EAVFTNNIIKK
+620 AVSHIKK
-631 VVIPSSLVSIN
+631 VTIPKSVTTIEKNQSQGAAFQS
-642 WGGQRGSFTQAGI
+642 AGI
-655 EELIFEENS
+655 KELIFEEGSQLETIDNAVFSQNS
-664 HLEKIDALAFQLN
+664 
-677 KISKVVIPKSVK
+677 ISKVVIPKSVK
-689 TIGVQAF
+689 TINPLAF
-696 HSNQIASLTFEAGSV
+696 YRNRISSLTFEEGSQ
-711 LTTVGEQ
+711 LTTIGNE
-718 AFSINAL
+718 AFNNNSL
-725 TTEGLGKLPST
+725 TNDGLGKLPST
-736 LTSLA
+736 LTTLA
-741 TNAFLRNPGLTQITL
+741 TNAFISNPSLTKITL
-756 TSPTDIEGWPDGG
+756 TSPTDIDGWADGSTVDG
-769 TADVYYGN
+769 KTVT
-777 DKLAKIVYER
+777 YER

>member
-58 GRAQEVNPASVS
+58 GRAQELNPAYVS

-103 LRTVT
+103 LRTIA

-151 PTNSD
+151 PINSD

-259 TLPRTL
+259 TLPKTL
-265 VEIPQMAFF
+265 VEIPQKAFF
-274 NCPLTTINLPG
+274 NCPLTTINLPD

-290 GNYAFKGTSLSGSL
+290 DNYAFKGTSLSGSL
-304 YLPNSL
+304 YLPKSL
-310 KTIGVRAFASLKLTG
+310 KTIGVGAFDSLKLTG

-333 TTISNEAFNNNKFTK
+333 TTISN
-348 LVIGQNSS
+348 
-356 LTTIGDYAFSGT
+356 
-368 SLSGS
+368 
-373 LYLPNSL
+373 
-380 KTIGVRA
+380 
-387 FASLKLTGTLTI
+387 
-399 PDSVTT
+399 
-405 ISSEAFYN
+405 EAFYN

-446 PKSLTTVGYNAF
+446 PKSVITIGNNTFCN
-458 RANSISKLALNY
+458 NSISKLALNY
-470 GLKSIGYEAFESN
+470 GLKSIGNYAFGTN

-492 VTVEKIDT
+492 VTVEKIDA
-500 QAFNSNQIEA
+500 QAFQSNQIEA

-522 GSYAFAQNKISNAIM
+522 GSYVFSNNKISNVIMIPKNLKAIQEF
-537 MPKGLTKI
+537 TFWSNRI
-545 SSYVF
+545 SGV
-550 SNNTISSLSFEEGSV
+550 TFEEGSQLKSIGKRAFQANYDSNG
-565 ATVIERN
+565 ATITGSLN
-572 AFSAQSNSIKGKLE
+572 
-586 IPASVTSIDFWAFTR
+586 IPPS
-601 ALNVESL
+601 VESIGSMAFKEAL
-608 TFGENSKLTTLG
+608 KNIDELNFGENSQLKTISN
-620 EAVFTNNIIKK
+620 AAFASSHIKK
-631 VVIPSSLVSIN
+631 VTIPKSVTTMERNMSQGAAFES
-642 WGGQRGSFTQAGI
+642 AGI
-655 EELIFEENS
+655 EELIFEEGSQLETIDNAVFSQNS
-664 HLEKIDALAFQLN
+664 
-677 KISKVVIPKSVK
+677 ISKVVIPKSVK
-689 TIGVQAF
+689 TINSRAF
-696 HSNQIASLTFEAGSV
+696 YLNRISSLTFEEGSQ
-711 LTTVGEQ
+711 LTTIGDE
-718 AFSINAL
+718 AFNNNSL
-725 TTEGLGKLPST
+725 TNDGLGKLPST
-736 LTSLA
+736 LTTLA
-741 TNAFLRNPGLTQITL
+741 TNAFISNPSLTKITL
-756 TSPTDIEGWPDGG
+756 TSPTDIDGWADGSTVDG
-769 TADVYYGN
+769 KTVT
-777 DKLAKIVYER
+777 YER

>member
-58 GRAQEVNPASVS
+58 GRAQELNPAYVS

-103 LRTVT
+103 LRTIA

-151 PTNSD
+151 PINSD

-265 VEIPQMAFF
+265 VEIPQKAFF

-290 GNYAFKGTSLSGSL
+290 DNYAFKGTSLSGSL
-304 YLPNSL
+304 YLPKSL
-310 KTIGVRAFASLKLTG
+310 KTIGVGAFASLKLTG

-333 TTISNEAFNNNKFTK
+333 TTISN
-348 LVIGQNSS
+348 
-356 LTTIGDYAFSGT
+356 
-368 SLSGS
+368 
-373 LYLPNSL
+373 
-380 KTIGVRA
+380 
-387 FASLKLTGTLTI
+387 
-399 PDSVTT
+399 
-405 ISSEAFYN
+405 EAFYN

-446 PKSLTTVGYNAF
+446 PKSVTTIGNNTF
-458 RANSISKLALNY
+458 CNNSIPELALNY
-470 GLKSIGYEAFESN
+470 GLKSIGSYAFGAN

-492 VTVEKIDT
+492 VTVEKIDA
-500 QAFNSNQIEA
+500 QAFKSNQIEA

-522 GSYAFAQNKISNAIM
+522 GSYAFSNNKISNVIM
-537 MPKGLTKI
+537 IPKNLKVIQEFTFWSNII
-545 SSYVF
+545 SGV
-550 SNNTISSLSFEEGSV
+550 TFEEGSQLKSIGKRAFQANRDSNG
-565 ATVIERN
+565 ATITGSLN
-572 AFSAQSNSIKGKLE
+572 
-586 IPASVTSIDFWAFTR
+586 IPPS
-601 ALNVESL
+601 VESIGFMAFKEAL
-608 TFGENSKLTTLG
+608 KNIDELNFGENSQLKTIYS
-620 EAVFTNNIIKK
+620 AAFASSHIKK
-631 VVIPSSLVSIN
+631 VTIPKSVTTMERNMSQGAAFES
-642 WGGQRGSFTQAGI
+642 AGI
-655 EELIFEENS
+655 EELIFEEGSQLETIDNAVFSQNS
-664 HLEKIDALAFQLN
+664 
-677 KISKVVIPKSVK
+677 ISKVVIPKSVK
-689 TIGVQAF
+689 TINSSAF
-696 HSNQIASLTFEAGSV
+696 YRNRISSLTFEEGSQ
-711 LTTVGEQ
+711 LTTIGDE
-718 AFSINAL
+718 AFNNNSL
-725 TTEGLGKLPST
+725 TNDGLGKLPST
-736 LTSLA
+736 LTTLA
-741 TNAFLRNPGLTQITL
+741 TNAFILNPSLTKITL
-756 TSPTDIEGWPDGG
+756 TSPTDIDGWADGSTVDG
-769 TADVYYGN
+769 KTVT
-777 DKLAKIVYER
+777 YER

>member
-265 VEIPQMAFF
+265 VEIPQKAFF

-310 KTIGVRAFASLKLTG
+310 KTIGIGAFDSLKLTG

-333 TTISNEAFNNNKFTK
+333 TTISNEAF
-348 LVIGQNSS
+348 
-356 LTTIGDYAFSGT
+356 
-368 SLSGS
+368 
-373 LYLPNSL
+373 
-380 KTIGVRA
+380 
-387 FASLKLTGTLTI
+387 
-399 PDSVTT
+399 
-405 ISSEAFYN
+405 YN

-419 VIGQNS
+419 VISQNS

-446 PKSLTTVGYNAF
+446 PKSVTTIGNNTF
-458 RANSISKLALNY
+458 CNNSIPELALNY
-470 GLKSIGYEAFESN
+470 GLKSIGNYAFGTN

-492 VTVEKIDT
+492 VTVEKIDA
-500 QAFNSNQIEA
+500 QAFKSNQIEA
-510 VIFNKNSALTTL
+510 VIFNKDSALTTL
-522 GSYAFAQNKISNAIM
+522 GSYAFAQNKISNVIM
-537 MPKGLTKI
+537 IPKNLKALQEFTFFSNKI
-545 SSYVF
+545 SGV
-550 SNNTISSLSFEEGSV
+550 TFEEGSQLKS
-565 ATVIERN
+565 IGKR
-572 AFSAQSNSIKGKLE
+572 AFQANLDSNGTSTMTGSLN
-586 IPASVTSIDFWAFTR
+586 IPPS
-601 ALNVESL
+601 VESVGFMAFKEAL
-608 TFGENSKLTTLG
+608 KNIDELNFGENSQLKTIYS
-620 EAVFTNNIIKK
+620 AAFASSHIKK
-631 VVIPSSLVSIN
+631 VTIPKSVTTIEK
-642 WGGQRGSFTQAGI
+642 TQSQGAAFESAGI
-655 EELIFEENS
+655 KELIFEEGSQLETIDNAVFSQNS
-664 HLEKIDALAFQLN
+664 
-677 KISKVVIPKSVK
+677 ISKVVIPKSVK
-689 TIGVQAF
+689 TINSSAF
-696 HSNQIASLTFEAGSV
+696 YRNRISSLTFEEGSQ
-711 LTTVGEQ
+711 LTTIGNE
-718 AFSINAL
+718 AFNNNSL
-725 TTEGLGKLPST
+725 TNDGLGKLPST
-736 LTSLA
+736 LTTLA
-741 TNAFLRNPGLTQITL
+741 TNAFISNPSLTKITL
-756 TSPTDIEGWPDGG
+756 TSPTDIDGWADGSTVDG
-769 TADVYYGN
+769 KTVT
-777 DKLAKIVYER
+777 YER

>member
-188 YNASGVITKYDY
+188 YNARGVITKYDY

-211 IDGVNIKSIANN
+211 IDGVNIKSIATN

-265 VEIPQMAFF
+265 VEIPQKAFF

-290 GNYAFKGTSLSGSL
+290 GNYAFKKTSLSGSL

-310 KTIGVRAFASLKLTG
+310 KTIGIGAFDSLKLTG

-333 TTISNEAFNNNKFTK
+333 TTISNEAF
-348 LVIGQNSS
+348 
-356 LTTIGDYAFSGT
+356 
-368 SLSGS
+368 
-373 LYLPNSL
+373 
-380 KTIGVRA
+380 
-387 FASLKLTGTLTI
+387 
-399 PDSVTT
+399 
-405 ISSEAFYN
+405 YN

-419 VIGQNS
+419 VISQNS

-446 PKSLTTVGYNAF
+446 PKSVTTIGNNTF
-458 RANSISKLALNY
+458 CNNSIPELALNY
-470 GLKSIGYEAFESN
+470 GLKSIGNYAFGTN

-492 VTVEKIDT
+492 VTVEKIDA
-500 QAFNSNQIEA
+500 QAFKSNQIEA
-510 VIFNKNSALTTL
+510 VIFNKDSALTTL
-522 GSYAFAQNKISNAIM
+522 GSYAFSQNKISNAIM

-572 AFSAQSNSIKGKLE
+572 AFSGQAKSIKGTLE
-586 IPASVTSIDFWAFTR
+586 IPASVTSIDFWAFTG
-601 ALNVESL
+601 ALDVNLL
-608 TFGENSKLTTLG
+608 TFGENSKLITLG

-631 VVIPSSLVSIN
+631 VVIPSSLVTVGS
-642 WGGQRGSFTQAGI
+642 GGQGGAFTNAGI

-664 HLEKIDALAFQLN
+664 HLETIETRAFQIN
-677 KISKVVIPKSVK
+677 KISSVVIPKSVK
-689 TIGVQAF
+689 TISFNAF
-696 HSNQIASLTFEAGSV
+696 SNNAIKNLSFEAGSV
-711 LTTVGEQ
+711 LTTIGEQ
-718 AFSINAL
+718 AFSLNAL

-736 LTSLA
+736 LTSLGIN
-741 TNAFLRNPGLTQITL
+741 TFSGNAGLTQITL

-769 TADVYYGN
+769 TVDVYYG
-777 DKLAKIVYER
+777 KLAKIVYER

>member
-211 IDGVNIKSIANN
+211 IDGVNIKSIATN

-265 VEIPQMAFF
+265 VEIPQKAFF

-310 KTIGVRAFASLKLTG
+310 KTIGVGAFDGLKLTG

-333 TTISNEAFNNNKFTK
+333 TTISNEAFYNDKFTK
-348 LVIGQNSS
+348 LVIG
-356 LTTIGDYAFSGT
+356 
-368 SLSGS
+368 
-373 LYLPNSL
+373 P
-380 KTIGVRA
+380 
-387 FASLKLTGTLTI
+387 
-399 PDSVTT
+399 
-405 ISSEAFYN
+405 
-413 NKFTKL
+413 
-419 VIGQNS
+419 NS

-500 QAFNSNQIEA
+500 QAFKSNQIEA

-522 GSYAFAQNKISNAIM
+522 GSYAFSQNKISNAIM

-572 AFSAQSNSIKGKLE
+572 AFSGQAKSIKGTLE
-586 IPASVTSIDFWAFTR
+586 IPASVTSIDFWAFTG
-601 ALNVESL
+601 ALDVNLL
-608 TFGENSKLTTLG
+608 TFGENSKLITLG

-631 VVIPSSLVSIN
+631 VVIPSSLVTVGS
-642 WGGQRGSFTQAGI
+642 GGQGGAFTNAGI

-664 HLEKIDALAFQLN
+664 HLETIATRAFQIN
-677 KISKVVIPKSVK
+677 KISSVVIPKSVK
-689 TIGVQAF
+689 TISFNAF
-696 HSNQIASLTFEAGSV
+696 GDNAIKNLSFEAGSV
-711 LTTVGEQ
+711 LTTIGDQ
-718 AFSINAL
+718 AFSLNAL

-736 LTSLA
+736 LTSLGIN
-741 TNAFLRNPGLTQITL
+741 TFSGNARLTQITL

-769 TADVYYGN
+769 TVDVYYG
-777 DKLAKIVYER
+777 KLAKIVYER

>member
-244 LTTFSFSDFT
+244 LTTFSFSNFT

-265 VEIPQMAFF
+265 VEIPQKAFF

-285 TVEKI
+285 AVEKI
-290 GNYAFKGTSLSGSL
+290 DNYAFKGTSLSGSL

-310 KTIGVRAFASLKLTG
+310 KTIGISAFDSLKLTG

-333 TTISNEAFNNNKFTK
+333 TTISNEAF
-348 LVIGQNSS
+348 
-356 LTTIGDYAFSGT
+356 
-368 SLSGS
+368 
-373 LYLPNSL
+373 
-380 KTIGVRA
+380 
-387 FASLKLTGTLTI
+387 
-399 PDSVTT
+399 
-405 ISSEAFYN
+405 YN

-419 VIGQNS
+419 VIGPNS
-425 SLTTIGNNAFRNNQI
+425 GLTTIGNNAFRNNQI

-446 PKSLTTVGYNAF
+446 PKSLTTVGNSAF
-458 RANSISKLALNY
+458 RDNSISKLALNY
-470 GLKSIGYEAFESN
+470 GLKSIGTCTFEAN
-483 KITGTINIP
+483 KITGTISIP
-492 VTVEKIDT
+492 VTVEKIDA
-500 QAFNSNQIEA
+500 QAFKSNQIEA
-510 VIFNKNSALTTL
+510 VIFSKNSALTTL
-522 GSYAFAQNKISNAIM
+522 GSYAFSQNKISNAIM

-572 AFSAQSNSIKGKLE
+572 AFSGQAKSIKGTLE
-586 IPASVTSIDFWAFTR
+586 IPASVTSIDFWAFTG
-601 ALNVESL
+601 ALDVNLL
-608 TFGENSKLTTLG
+608 TFGENSKLITLG

-631 VVIPSSLVSIN
+631 VVIPSSLVTVGS
-642 WGGQRGSFTQAGI
+642 GGQGGAFTNAGI

-664 HLEKIDALAFQLN
+664 HLETIATRAFQLN
-677 KISKVVIPKSVK
+677 KISSVVIPKSVK
-689 TIGVQAF
+689 TIGTQAF
-696 HSNQIASLTFEAGSV
+696 HANRIASLTFEAGSV
-711 LTTVGEQ
+711 LTTIGDQ
-718 AFSINAL
+718 AFSLNAL
-725 TTEGLGKLPST
+725 TTEGLGKLPNT
-736 LTSLA
+736 LTSLV
-741 TNAFLRNPGLTQITL
+741 TNAFSGNARLTQITL

-769 TADVYYGN
+769 TVNG
-777 DKLAKIVYER
+777 KTVTYER

>member
-103 LRTVT
+103 LRTIT

-244 LTTFSFSDFT
+244 LTTFSFSNFT

-265 VEIPQMAFF
+265 VEIPQKAFF

-290 GNYAFKGTSLSGSL
+290 DNYAFKGTSLSGSL

-310 KTIGVRAFASLKLTG
+310 KTIGISAFDSLKLTG

-333 TTISNEAFNNNKFTK
+333 TTILN
-348 LVIGQNSS
+348 
-356 LTTIGDYAFSGT
+356 
-368 SLSGS
+368 
-373 LYLPNSL
+373 
-380 KTIGVRA
+380 
-387 FASLKLTGTLTI
+387 
-399 PDSVTT
+399 
-405 ISSEAFYN
+405 EAFYN

-419 VIGQNS
+419 VIGPNS
-425 SLTTIGNNAFRNNQI
+425 GLTTIGNNAFRNNQI

-446 PKSLTTVGYNAF
+446 PKSLTTVGNSAF
-458 RANSISKLALNY
+458 RDNSISKLALNY
-470 GLKSIGYEAFESN
+470 GLKSIGTCTFEAN

-492 VTVEKIDT
+492 VTVEKIDA
-500 QAFNSNQIEA
+500 QAFKSNQIEA
-510 VIFNKNSALTTL
+510 VIFSKNSALTTL
-522 GSYAFAQNKISNAIM
+522 GSYAFSQNKISNAIM

-572 AFSAQSNSIKGKLE
+572 AFSGQAKSIKGTLE
-586 IPASVTSIDFWAFTR
+586 IPASVTSIDFWAFTG
-601 ALNVESL
+601 ALDVNLL
-608 TFGENSKLTTLG
+608 TFGENSKLITLG

-631 VVIPSSLVSIN
+631 VVIPSSLVTVGS
-642 WGGQRGSFTQAGI
+642 GGQGGAFTNAGI

-664 HLEKIDALAFQLN
+664 HLETIATRAFQIN
-677 KISKVVIPKSVK
+677 KISSVVIPKSVK
-689 TIGVQAF
+689 TISFNAF
-696 HSNQIASLTFEAGSV
+696 GHNTIKNLSFEAGSV
-711 LTTVGEQ
+711 LTTIGDQ
-718 AFSINAL
+718 AFSLNAL
-725 TTEGLGKLPST
+725 TTEGLGKLPNT

-741 TNAFLRNPGLTQITL
+741 TNAFSDNARLTQITL
-756 TSPTDIEGWPDGG
+756 TSPTDLEGWPDGG
-769 TADVYYGN
+769 TVDVHYG
-777 DKLAKIVYER
+777 KLAKIVYER

>member
-15 VCVLVFIAVGYAL
+15 VCVLVFMAVGYAL

-114 NEDIR
+114 NEDIK

-265 VEIPQMAFF
+265 VEIPQKAFF

-310 KTIGVRAFASLKLTG
+310 KTIGISAFEGLKLTG

-333 TTISNEAFNNNKFTK
+333 TTISNEAFYNDKFTK
-348 LVIGQNSS
+348 LVIG
-356 LTTIGDYAFSGT
+356 
-368 SLSGS
+368 
-373 LYLPNSL
+373 P
-380 KTIGVRA
+380 
-387 FASLKLTGTLTI
+387 
-399 PDSVTT
+399 
-405 ISSEAFYN
+405 
-413 NKFTKL
+413 
-419 VIGQNS
+419 NS

-446 PKSLTTVGYNAF
+446 PKSLTTVGNSAF
-458 RANSISKLALNY
+458 RDNSISKLALNY

-642 WGGQRGSFTQAGI
+642 WGGQGGSFTQAGI

-664 HLEKIDALAFQLN
+664 HLEKIDRLAFQLN

-689 TIGVQAF
+689 TIGVRAF
-696 HSNQIASLTFEAGSV
+696 SDNRIASLTFEEGSV
-711 LTTVGEQ
+711 LTTIGGG
-718 AFSINAL
+718 AFSINSL
-725 TTEGLGKLPST
+725 TTEGLGKLPSSLTT
-736 LTSLA
+736 LDTS
-741 TNAFLRNPGLTQITL
+741 AFVLNSAITQITL

-769 TADVYYGN
+769 TIDVSGYN
-777 DKLAKIVYER
+777 NKFANIVYER

>member
-211 IDGVNIKSIANN
+211 IDGVNIKSIATN

-265 VEIPQMAFF
+265 VEIPQKAFF

-290 GNYAFKGTSLSGSL
+290 GNYAFKRTSLSGSL

-310 KTIGVRAFASLKLTG
+310 KTIGIGAFDSLKLTG

-333 TTISNEAFNNNKFTK
+333 TTISNEAF
-348 LVIGQNSS
+348 
-356 LTTIGDYAFSGT
+356 
-368 SLSGS
+368 
-373 LYLPNSL
+373 
-380 KTIGVRA
+380 
-387 FASLKLTGTLTI
+387 
-399 PDSVTT
+399 
-405 ISSEAFYN
+405 YN

-419 VIGQNS
+419 VISQNS

-446 PKSLTTVGYNAF
+446 PKSVTTIGNNTF
-458 RANSISKLALNY
+458 CNNSIPELALNY
-470 GLKSIGYEAFESN
+470 GLKSIGNYAFGTN

-492 VTVEKIDT
+492 VTVEKIDA
-500 QAFNSNQIEA
+500 QAFKSNQIEA

-522 GSYAFAQNKISNAIM
+522 GSYAFSNNKISNAIM

-572 AFSAQSNSIKGKLE
+572 AFSGQAKSIKGTLE
-586 IPASVTSIDFWAFTR
+586 IPASVTSIDFWAFTG
-601 ALNVESL
+601 ALDVNLL
-608 TFGENSKLTTLG
+608 TFGENSKLITLG

-631 VVIPSSLVSIN
+631 VVIPSSLVTVGS
-642 WGGQRGSFTQAGI
+642 GGQGGAFTNAGI

-664 HLEKIDALAFQLN
+664 HLETIATRAFQIN
-677 KISKVVIPKSVK
+677 KISSVVIPKSVK
-689 TIGVQAF
+689 TISFNAF
-696 HSNQIASLTFEAGSV
+696 DNNAIKNLSFEAGSV
-711 LTTVGEQ
+711 LTTIGDQ
-718 AFSINAL
+718 AFSLNAL

-736 LTSLA
+736 LTSLGIN
-741 TNAFLRNPGLTQITL
+741 TFSGNARLTQITL

-769 TADVYYGN
+769 TVDVYYG
-777 DKLAKIVYER
+777 KLAKIVYER

>member
-15 VCVLVFIAVGYAL
+15 VCFLVFIAVGYAL

-58 GRAQEVNPASVS
+58 GRAQELNPAYVS

-211 IDGVNIKSIANN
+211 IDGVNIKSIAND

-254 NLKHA
+254 NLKYA
-259 TLPRTL
+259 TLPKTL
-265 VEIPQMAFF
+265 VEIPQKAFF
-274 NCPLTTINLPG
+274 NCPLTTINLPD

-290 GNYAFKGTSLSGSL
+290 DKYASEGTSLSGSL

-310 KTIGVRAFASLKLTG
+310 KTIGISAFYGLKLTG

-333 TTISNEAFNNNKFTK
+333 TTISN
-348 LVIGQNSS
+348 
-356 LTTIGDYAFSGT
+356 
-368 SLSGS
+368 
-373 LYLPNSL
+373 
-380 KTIGVRA
+380 
-387 FASLKLTGTLTI
+387 
-399 PDSVTT
+399 
-405 ISSEAFYN
+405 EAFYN

-446 PKSLTTVGYNAF
+446 PKSVITIGNNTFCN
-458 RANSISKLALNY
+458 NSISKLALNY
-470 GLKSIGYEAFESN
+470 GLKSIGNYAFGTN

-492 VTVEKIDT
+492 VTVEKIDA
-500 QAFNSNQIEA
+500 QAFQSNQIEA
-510 VIFNKNSALTTL
+510 VIFNKNSTLTTL
-522 GSYAFAQNKISNAIM
+522 GSYAFAENKISNVIM
-537 MPKGLTKI
+537 IPKNLKALQEFTFFSNKI
-545 SSYVF
+545 SGV
-550 SNNTISSLSFEEGSV
+550 TFEEGSQLKSIGKRAFQLNYDSNG
-565 ATVIERN
+565 ATITGSLN
-572 AFSAQSNSIKGKLE
+572 
-586 IPASVTSIDFWAFTR
+586 IPPS
-601 ALNVESL
+601 VESIGSMAFKEAL
-608 TFGENSKLTTLG
+608 KNIDELNFGENSQLKTISN
-620 EAVFTNNIIKK
+620 AAFASSHIKK
-631 VVIPSSLVSIN
+631 VTIPKSVTTMERNMSQGAAFES
-642 WGGQRGSFTQAGI
+642 AGI
-655 EELIFEENS
+655 EELIFEEGSQLETIDNAVFSQNS
-664 HLEKIDALAFQLN
+664 
-677 KISKVVIPKSVK
+677 ISKVVIPKSVK
-689 TIGVQAF
+689 TINSRAF
-696 HSNQIASLTFEAGSV
+696 YRNRISSLTFEEGSQ
-711 LTTVGEQ
+711 LTTIGDE
-718 AFSINAL
+718 AFNNNSL
-725 TTEGLGKLPST
+725 TNDGLGKLPST
-736 LTSLA
+736 LTTLA
-741 TNAFLRNPGLTQITL
+741 TNAFILNPSLTKITL
-756 TSPTDIEGWPDGG
+756 TSPTDIDGWADGSTVDG
-769 TADVYYGN
+769 KTVT
-777 DKLAKIVYER
+777 YER

>member
-15 VCVLVFIAVGYAL
+15 VCVLVFMAVGYAL

-211 IDGVNIKSIANN
+211 IDGVNIKSIAND

-254 NLKHA
+254 NLKHT
-259 TLPRTL
+259 TLPKTL
-265 VEIPQMAFF
+265 VEIPQAAFF
-274 NCPLTTINLPG
+274 NCPLTTINLPD

-290 GNYAFKGTSLSGSL
+290 DNYAFGGTSLSGSL

-310 KTIGVRAFASLKLTG
+310 KTIGISAFEG
-325 TLTIPDSV
+325 
-333 TTISNEAFNNNKFTK
+333 
-348 LVIGQNSS
+348 
-356 LTTIGDYAFSGT
+356 
-368 SLSGS
+368 
-373 LYLPNSL
+373 
-380 KTIGVRA
+380 
-387 FASLKLTGTLTI
+387 LKLTGTLTI

-470 GLKSIGYEAFESN
+470 GLKSIGYEAFEGN

-492 VTVEKIDT
+492 VTVEKIDA
-500 QAFNSNQIEA
+500 QAFRLNQIEA

-522 GSYAFAQNKISNAIM
+522 GYCAFAQNKISNVIMIPKNLKAIQEF
-537 MPKGLTKI
+537 TFWSNII
-545 SSYVF
+545 SGV
-550 SNNTISSLSFEEGSV
+550 TFEEGSQLKSIGKRAFQANYDSNG
-565 ATVIERN
+565 ATITGSLN
-572 AFSAQSNSIKGKLE
+572 
-586 IPASVTSIDFWAFTR
+586 IPPS
-601 ALNVESL
+601 VESIGFMAFKEAL
-608 TFGENSKLTTLG
+608 KNIDELNFGENSQLKTIYS
-620 EAVFTNNIIKK
+620 AAFASSHIKK
-631 VVIPSSLVSIN
+631 VTIPKSVTTIEK
-642 WGGQRGSFTQAGI
+642 TQSQGAAFESAGI
-655 EELIFEENS
+655 EELIFEEGSQLETIDNAVFSQNS
-664 HLEKIDALAFQLN
+664 
-677 KISKVVIPKSVK
+677 ISKVVIPKSVK
-689 TIGVQAF
+689 TINPLAF
-696 HSNQIASLTFEAGSV
+696 YRNRISSLTFEEGSQ
-711 LTTVGEQ
+711 LTTIGNE
-718 AFSINAL
+718 AFNRNLL
-725 TTEGLGKLPST
+725 TNDGLGKLPST
-736 LTSLA
+736 LTTLA
-741 TNAFLRNPGLTQITL
+741 TNAFISNPSLTKITL
-756 TSPTDIEGWPDGG
+756 TSPIDIDGWADGSTVDG
-769 TADVYYGN
+769 KTVT
-777 DKLAKIVYER
+777 YER

>member
-103 LRTVT
+103 LRTIA

-132 ESETKFTFK
+132 ESEAKFTFK

-151 PTNSD
+151 PINSD

-244 LTTFSFSDFT
+244 LTTFTFSDFT
-254 NLKHA
+254 NLKYA
-259 TLPRTL
+259 TLPKTL

-274 NCPLTTINLPG
+274 NCPLTAINLPG

-310 KTIGVRAFASLKLTG
+310 KTIGVGAFASLKLTG

-356 LTTIGDYAFSGT
+356 LTTIG
-368 SLSGS
+368 
-373 LYLPNSL
+373 
-380 KTIGVRA
+380 
-387 FASLKLTGTLTI
+387 
-399 PDSVTT
+399 
-405 ISSEAFYN
+405 
-413 NKFTKL
+413 
-419 VIGQNS
+419 
-425 SLTTIGNNAFRNNQI
+425 NNAFRNNQI

-446 PKSLTTVGYNAF
+446 PKSVTTIGNNTF
-458 RANSISKLALNY
+458 CDNSIPELALNY
-470 GLKSIGYEAFESN
+470 GLKSIGSYAFGAN

-492 VTVEKIDT
+492 VTVEKIDA
-500 QAFNSNQIEA
+500 QAFKSNQIEA

-522 GSYAFAQNKISNAIM
+522 GSWAFAQNKISNVIM
-537 MPKGLTKI
+537 IPKNLKALQEFTFFSNKI
-545 SSYVF
+545 SGV
-550 SNNTISSLSFEEGSV
+550 TFEEGSQLKSIGKRAFQANYDSNG
-565 ATVIERN
+565 ATITGSLN
-572 AFSAQSNSIKGKLE
+572 
-586 IPASVTSIDFWAFTR
+586 IPPS
-601 ALNVESL
+601 VESVGFMAFKEAL
-608 TFGENSKLTTLG
+608 KNIDELNFGENSQLKTIYS
-620 EAVFTNNIIKK
+620 AAFASSHIKK
-631 VVIPSSLVSIN
+631 VTIPKSVTTIEK
-642 WGGQRGSFTQAGI
+642 TQSQGAAFESAGI
-655 EELIFEENS
+655 EELIFEEGSQLETIDNAVFSQNS
-664 HLEKIDALAFQLN
+664 
-677 KISKVVIPKSVK
+677 ISKVVIPKSVK
-689 TIGVQAF
+689 TINSRAF
-696 HSNQIASLTFEAGSV
+696 YRNRISSLTFEEGSQ
-711 LTTVGEQ
+711 LTTIGNE
-718 AFSINAL
+718 AFNGNLL
-725 TTEGLGKLPST
+725 TNDGLGKLPST
-736 LTSLA
+736 LTTLA
-741 TNAFLRNPGLTQITL
+741 TNAFINNPNLTQITL
-756 TSPTDIEGWPDGG
+756 TSPTDLEGWTNGSTVDGK
-769 TADVYYGN
+769 TVT
-777 DKLAKIVYER
+777 YER

>member
-58 GRAQEVNPASVS
+58 GRAQEVNPAYVS

-156 PIEVTMKLDY
+156 LIEVTMKLDY

-244 LTTFSFSDFT
+244 LTTFSFSDFI
-254 NLKHA
+254 NLKYA

-265 VEIPQMAFF
+265 VEIPQKAFF

-310 KTIGVRAFASLKLTG
+310 KTIGVGAFASLKLTG

-356 LTTIGDYAFSGT
+356 LTTIGD
-368 SLSGS
+368 
-373 LYLPNSL
+373 
-380 KTIGVRA
+380 
-387 FASLKLTGTLTI
+387 
-399 PDSVTT
+399 
-405 ISSEAFYN
+405 
-413 NKFTKL
+413 
-419 VIGQNS
+419 
-425 SLTTIGNNAFRNNQI
+425 NAFRNNQI

-446 PKSLTTVGYNAF
+446 PKSLTTVGNSAF
-458 RANSISKLALNY
+458 KDNSISKLALNY
-470 GLKSIGYEAFESN
+470 GLKSIGNYAFGTN

-492 VTVEKIDT
+492 VTVEKIDA
-500 QAFNSNQIEA
+500 QAFRSNQIEA

-522 GSYAFAQNKISNAIM
+522 GSHAFSNNKISNAIM

-550 SNNTISSLSFEEGSV
+550 SINTISSLSFEEGSV

-572 AFSAQSNSIKGKLE
+572 AFSDQSNSIKGKLE
-586 IPASVTSIDFWAFTR
+586 IPASVTSIDFWAFTG

-631 VVIPSSLVSIN
+631 VVIPSSLVIVGSGAQ
-642 WGGQRGSFTQAGI
+642 GGAFRNAGI

-664 HLEKIDALAFQLN
+664 HLERIDALAFQIN
-677 KISKVVIPKSVK
+677 KISSVVIPKSVK
-689 TIGVQAF
+689 TISFDAF
-696 HSNQIASLTFEAGSV
+696 GNNTIKNLSFEAGSV
-711 LTTVGEQ
+711 LTTIGEQ
-718 AFSINAL
+718 AFSANAL

-741 TNAFLRNPGLTQITL
+741 TNAFSGNASLTQITL

-769 TADVYYGN
+769 TVDVSGWGT
-777 DKLAKIVYER
+777 KFATIVYER

>member
-244 LTTFSFSDFT
+244 LTTFSFSNFT

-265 VEIPQMAFF
+265 VEIPQKAFF

-290 GNYAFKGTSLSGSL
+290 DNYAFKGTSLSGSL

-310 KTIGVRAFASLKLTG
+310 KTIGISAFDSLKLTG

-333 TTISNEAFNNNKFTK
+333 TTISNEAF
-348 LVIGQNSS
+348 
-356 LTTIGDYAFSGT
+356 
-368 SLSGS
+368 
-373 LYLPNSL
+373 
-380 KTIGVRA
+380 
-387 FASLKLTGTLTI
+387 
-399 PDSVTT
+399 
-405 ISSEAFYN
+405 YN

-419 VIGQNS
+419 VIGPNS
-425 SLTTIGNNAFRNNQI
+425 GLTTIGNNAFRNNQI

-446 PKSLTTVGYNAF
+446 PKSLTTVGNSAF
-458 RANSISKLALNY
+458 RDNSISKLALNY
-470 GLKSIGYEAFESN
+470 GLKSIGTCTFEAN

-492 VTVEKIDT
+492 VTVEKIDA
-500 QAFNSNQIEA
+500 QAFKSNQIEA

-522 GSYAFAQNKISNAIM
+522 GSYAFSQNKISNAIM

-572 AFSAQSNSIKGKLE
+572 AFSGQAKSIKGTLE
-586 IPASVTSIDFWAFTR
+586 IPASVTSIDFWAFTG
-601 ALNVESL
+601 ALDVNLL
-608 TFGENSKLTTLG
+608 TFGENSKLITLG

-631 VVIPSSLVSIN
+631 VVIPSSLVTVGS
-642 WGGQRGSFTQAGI
+642 GGQGGAFTNAGI

-664 HLEKIDALAFQLN
+664 HLETIATRAFQLN
-677 KISKVVIPKSVK
+677 KISSVVIPKSVK
-689 TIGVQAF
+689 TIGTQAF
-696 HSNQIASLTFEAGSV
+696 HANRIASLTFEAGSV
-711 LTTVGEQ
+711 LTTIGDQ
-718 AFSINAL
+718 AFSLNAL
-725 TTEGLGKLPST
+725 TTEGLGKLPNT
-736 LTSLA
+736 LTSLV
-741 TNAFLRNPGLTQITL
+741 TNAFSGNARLTQITL

-769 TADVYYGN
+769 TVNG
-777 DKLAKIVYER
+777 KTVTYER

>member
-15 VCVLVFIAVGYAL
+15 VCVLVFMAVGYAL

-211 IDGVNIKSIANN
+211 IDGVNIKSIAND
-223 AFVASDNTKP
+223 AFVASDNTRP

-259 TLPRTL
+259 TLPKTL
-265 VEIPQMAFF
+265 VEIPQAAFF
-274 NCPLTTINLPG
+274 NCPLTTINLPD

-290 GNYAFKGTSLSGSL
+290 DNYAFGGTSLSGSL

-310 KTIGVRAFASLKLTG
+310 KTIGISAFEG
-325 TLTIPDSV
+325 
-333 TTISNEAFNNNKFTK
+333 
-348 LVIGQNSS
+348 
-356 LTTIGDYAFSGT
+356 
-368 SLSGS
+368 
-373 LYLPNSL
+373 
-380 KTIGVRA
+380 
-387 FASLKLTGTLTI
+387 LKLTGTLTI

-470 GLKSIGYEAFESN
+470 GLKSIGYEAFEGN

-492 VTVEKIDT
+492 VTVEKIDA
-500 QAFNSNQIEA
+500 QAFRLNQIEA

-522 GSYAFAQNKISNAIM
+522 GYYAFAQNKISNVIMIPKNLKAIQEF
-537 MPKGLTKI
+537 TFWSNII
-545 SSYVF
+545 SGV
-550 SNNTISSLSFEEGSV
+550 TFEEGSQLKSIGKRAFQANYDSNG
-565 ATVIERN
+565 ATITGSLN
-572 AFSAQSNSIKGKLE
+572 
-586 IPASVTSIDFWAFTR
+586 IPPS
-601 ALNVESL
+601 VESIGFMAFKEAL
-608 TFGENSKLTTLG
+608 KNIDELNFGENSQLKTIYS
-620 EAVFTNNIIKK
+620 AAFASSHIKK
-631 VVIPSSLVSIN
+631 VTIPKSVTTIEK
-642 WGGQRGSFTQAGI
+642 TQSQGAAFESAGI
-655 EELIFEENS
+655 EELIFEEGSQLETIDNAVFSQNS
-664 HLEKIDALAFQLN
+664 
-677 KISKVVIPKSVK
+677 ISKVVIPKSVK
-689 TIGVQAF
+689 TINPLAF
-696 HSNQIASLTFEAGSV
+696 YRNRISSLTFEEGSQ
-711 LTTVGEQ
+711 LTTIGNE
-718 AFSINAL
+718 AFNRNLL
-725 TTEGLGKLPST
+725 TNDGLGKLPST
-736 LTSLA
+736 LTTLA
-741 TNAFLRNPGLTQITL
+741 TNAFISNPSLTKITL
-756 TSPTDIEGWPDGG
+756 TSPIDIDGWADGSTVDG
-769 TADVYYGN
+769 KTVT
-777 DKLAKIVYER
+777 YER

>member
-58 GRAQEVNPASVS
+58 GRAQELNPAYVS

-103 LRTVT
+103 LRTIA

-151 PTNSD
+151 PINSD

-265 VEIPQMAFF
+265 VEIPQKAFF

-290 GNYAFKGTSLSGSL
+290 DNYAFKGTSLSGSL
-304 YLPNSL
+304 YLPKSL
-310 KTIGVRAFASLKLTG
+310 KTIGVGAFDSLKLTG

-333 TTISNEAFNNNKFTK
+333 TTISNEAFY
-348 LVIGQNSS
+348 S
-356 LTTIGDYAFSGT
+356 
-368 SLSGS
+368 
-373 LYLPNSL
+373 
-380 KTIGVRA
+380 
-387 FASLKLTGTLTI
+387 
-399 PDSVTT
+399 
-405 ISSEAFYN
+405 

-446 PKSLTTVGYNAF
+446 PKSVTTIGNNTF
-458 RANSISKLALNY
+458 CNNSIPELALNY
-470 GLKSIGYEAFESN
+470 GLKSIGNYAFGTN

-492 VTVEKIDT
+492 VTVEKIDA
-500 QAFNSNQIEA
+500 QAFKSNQIEA

-522 GSYAFAQNKISNAIM
+522 GSYAFSNNKISNVIM
-537 MPKGLTKI
+537 IPKNLKVIQEFTFWSNII
-545 SSYVF
+545 SGV
-550 SNNTISSLSFEEGSV
+550 TFEEGSQLKSIGKRAFQDNRDSNG
-565 ATVIERN
+565 ATITGSLN
-572 AFSAQSNSIKGKLE
+572 
-586 IPASVTSIDFWAFTR
+586 IPPS
-601 ALNVESL
+601 VESIGFMAFKEAL
-608 TFGENSKLTTLG
+608 KNIDELNFGENSQLKTIYS
-620 EAVFTNNIIKK
+620 AAFASSHIKK
-631 VVIPSSLVSIN
+631 VTIPKSVTTMERNMSQGAAFES
-642 WGGQRGSFTQAGI
+642 AGI
-655 EELIFEENS
+655 EELIFEEGSQLETIDNAVFSQNS
-664 HLEKIDALAFQLN
+664 
-677 KISKVVIPKSVK
+677 ISKVVIPKSVK
-689 TIGVQAF
+689 TINSSAF
-696 HSNQIASLTFEAGSV
+696 YRNRISSLTFEEGSQ
-711 LTTVGEQ
+711 LTTIGNE
-718 AFSINAL
+718 AFNRNLL
-725 TTEGLGKLPST
+725 TNDGLGKLPST
-736 LTSLA
+736 LTTLA
-741 TNAFLRNPGLTQITL
+741 TNAFMSNPSLTKITL
-756 TSPTDIEGWPDGG
+756 TSPTDIDGWADGSTVDG
-769 TADVYYGN
+769 KNSY
-777 DKLAKIVYER
+777 I

>member
-58 GRAQEVNPASVS
+58 GRAHEVNPASVS

-211 IDGVNIKSIANN
+211 IDGVNIKSIATN

-265 VEIPQMAFF
+265 VEIPQKAFF

-290 GNYAFKGTSLSGSL
+290 GNYAFKRTSLSGSL

-310 KTIGVRAFASLKLTG
+310 KTIGIGAFDSLKLTG

-333 TTISNEAFNNNKFTK
+333 TTISNEAF
-348 LVIGQNSS
+348 
-356 LTTIGDYAFSGT
+356 
-368 SLSGS
+368 
-373 LYLPNSL
+373 
-380 KTIGVRA
+380 
-387 FASLKLTGTLTI
+387 
-399 PDSVTT
+399 
-405 ISSEAFYN
+405 YN

-419 VIGQNS
+419 VISQNS

-446 PKSLTTVGYNAF
+446 PKSVTTIGNNTF
-458 RANSISKLALNY
+458 CNNSIPELALNY
-470 GLKSIGYEAFESN
+470 GLKSIGNYAFGTN

-492 VTVEKIDT
+492 VTVEKIDA
-500 QAFNSNQIEA
+500 QAFKSNQIEA
-510 VIFNKNSALTTL
+510 VIFNKDSALTTL
-522 GSYAFAQNKISNAIM
+522 GSYAFSQNKISNAIM

-572 AFSAQSNSIKGKLE
+572 AFSGQAKSIKGTLE
-586 IPASVTSIDFWAFTR
+586 IPASVTSIDFWAFTG
-601 ALNVESL
+601 ALDVNLL
-608 TFGENSKLTTLG
+608 TFGENSKLITLG

-631 VVIPSSLVSIN
+631 VVIPSSLVTVGS
-642 WGGQRGSFTQAGI
+642 GGQGGAFTNAGI

-664 HLEKIDALAFQLN
+664 HLETIETLAFQIN
-677 KISKVVIPKSVK
+677 KISSVVIPKSVK
-689 TIGVQAF
+689 TISFKAF
-696 HSNQIASLTFEAGSV
+696 SHNTIKNLSFEAGSV
-711 LTTVGEQ
+711 LTTIGNE
-718 AFSINAL
+718 AFSLNAL
-725 TTEGLGKLPST
+725 TTEGLGKLPNT

-741 TNAFLRNPGLTQITL
+741 TNAFSVNAGLTQITL

-769 TADVYYGN
+769 TVDVYYG
-777 DKLAKIVYER
+777 KLAKIVYER

>member
-223 AFVASDNTKP
+223 AFVPSDNTKP

-244 LTTFSFSDFT
+244 LTTFSFSNFT

-265 VEIPQMAFF
+265 VEIPQKAFF

-290 GNYAFKGTSLSGSL
+290 DNYAFKGTSLSGSL

-310 KTIGVRAFASLKLTG
+310 KTIGISAFEG
-325 TLTIPDSV
+325 
-333 TTISNEAFNNNKFTK
+333 
-348 LVIGQNSS
+348 
-356 LTTIGDYAFSGT
+356 
-368 SLSGS
+368 
-373 LYLPNSL
+373 
-380 KTIGVRA
+380 
-387 FASLKLTGTLTI
+387 LKLTGTLTI

-419 VIGQNS
+419 VIGPNS
-425 SLTTIGNNAFRNNQI
+425 GLTTIGNNAFRNNQI

-446 PKSLTTVGYNAF
+446 PKSLTTVGNSAF
-458 RANSISKLALNY
+458 RDNSISKLALNY
-470 GLKSIGYEAFESN
+470 GLKSIGTCTFEAN

-492 VTVEKIDT
+492 VTVEKIDA
-500 QAFNSNQIEA
+500 QAFKSNQIEA
-510 VIFNKNSALTTL
+510 VIFSKNSALTTL
-522 GSYAFAQNKISNAIM
+522 GSYAFSQNKISNAIM

-572 AFSAQSNSIKGKLE
+572 AFSGQAKSIKGTLE
-586 IPASVTSIDFWAFTR
+586 IPASVTSIDFWAFTG
-601 ALNVESL
+601 ALDVNLL
-608 TFGENSKLTTLG
+608 TFGENSKLITLG

-631 VVIPSSLVSIN
+631 VVIPSSLVTVGS
-642 WGGQRGSFTQAGI
+642 GGQGGAFTNAGI

-664 HLEKIDALAFQLN
+664 HLETIATRAFQLN
-677 KISKVVIPKSVK
+677 KISSVVIPKSVK
-689 TIGVQAF
+689 TIGTQAF
-696 HSNQIASLTFEAGSV
+696 HANRIASLTFEAGSV
-711 LTTVGEQ
+711 LTTIGDQ
-718 AFSINAL
+718 AFSLNAL
-725 TTEGLGKLPST
+725 TTEGLGKLPNT
-736 LTSLA
+736 LTSLV
-741 TNAFLRNPGLTQITL
+741 TNAFSGNARLTQITL

-769 TADVYYGN
+769 TVNG
-777 DKLAKIVYER
+777 KTVTYER

>member
-265 VEIPQMAFF
+265 VEIPQKAFF

-290 GNYAFKGTSLSGSL
+290 GNYAFKGTSLSGSF

-310 KTIGVRAFASLKLTG
+310 KTIGIGAFEGLKLTG

-333 TTISNEAFNNNKFTK
+333 TTISNEAFYNDKFTK
-348 LVIGQNSS
+348 LVIG
-356 LTTIGDYAFSGT
+356 
-368 SLSGS
+368 
-373 LYLPNSL
+373 P
-380 KTIGVRA
+380 
-387 FASLKLTGTLTI
+387 
-399 PDSVTT
+399 
-405 ISSEAFYN
+405 
-413 NKFTKL
+413 
-419 VIGQNS
+419 NS

-458 RANSISKLALNY
+458 RANSIPKLALNY

-500 QAFNSNQIEA
+500 QAFRSNQIEA

-522 GSYAFAQNKISNAIM
+522 GSYAFYNNKISNAIM

-572 AFSAQSNSIKGKLE
+572 AFSGQAKSIKGTLE
-586 IPASVTSIDFWAFTR
+586 IPASVTSIDFWAFTG
-601 ALNVESL
+601 ALDVNLL
-608 TFGENSKLTTLG
+608 TFGENSKLITLG

-631 VVIPSSLVSIN
+631 VVIPSSLVTVGS
-642 WGGQRGSFTQAGI
+642 GGQGGAFTNAGI

-664 HLEKIDALAFQLN
+664 HLETIETRAFQIN
-677 KISKVVIPKSVK
+677 KISSVVIPKSVK
-689 TIGVQAF
+689 TISFNAF
-696 HSNQIASLTFEAGSV
+696 GHNTIKNLSFEAGSV
-711 LTTVGEQ
+711 LTTIGKE
-718 AFSINAL
+718 AFSLNAL
-725 TTEGLGKLPST
+725 TTEGLGKLPNT

-741 TNAFLRNPGLTQITL
+741 TNAFSDNARLTQITL
-756 TSPTDIEGWPDGG
+756 TSPTDLEGWPDGG
-769 TADVYYGN
+769 TVDVYYG
-777 DKLAKIVYER
+777 KLAKIVYER

>member
-43 VWDVYISDIK
+43 VWDVYISNIR
-53 LKNST
+53 LKGST
-58 GRAQEVNPASVS
+58 GRAQELNPAYVS

-103 LRTVT
+103 LRTIA

-151 PTNSD
+151 PINSD

-265 VEIPQMAFF
+265 VEIPQKAFF

-290 GNYAFKGTSLSGSL
+290 DNYAFKGTSLSGSL
-304 YLPNSL
+304 YLPKSL
-310 KTIGVRAFASLKLTG
+310 KTIGVGAFDSLKLTG

-333 TTISNEAFNNNKFTK
+333 TTISNEAFY
-348 LVIGQNSS
+348 S
-356 LTTIGDYAFSGT
+356 
-368 SLSGS
+368 
-373 LYLPNSL
+373 
-380 KTIGVRA
+380 
-387 FASLKLTGTLTI
+387 
-399 PDSVTT
+399 
-405 ISSEAFYN
+405 

-446 PKSLTTVGYNAF
+446 PKSVTTIGNNTF
-458 RANSISKLALNY
+458 CNNSIPELALNY
-470 GLKSIGYEAFESN
+470 GLKSIGNYAFGTN

-492 VTVEKIDT
+492 VTVEKIDA
-500 QAFNSNQIEA
+500 QAFKSNQIEA

-522 GSYAFAQNKISNAIM
+522 GSYAFSNNKISNVIM
-537 MPKGLTKI
+537 IPKNLKVIQEFTFWSNII
-545 SSYVF
+545 SGV
-550 SNNTISSLSFEEGSV
+550 TFEEGSQLKSIGKRAFQANRDSNG
-565 ATVIERN
+565 ATITGSLN
-572 AFSAQSNSIKGKLE
+572 
-586 IPASVTSIDFWAFTR
+586 IPPS
-601 ALNVESL
+601 VESIGFMAFKEAL
-608 TFGENSKLTTLG
+608 KNIDELNFGENSQLKTIYS
-620 EAVFTNNIIKK
+620 AAFASSHIKK
-631 VVIPSSLVSIN
+631 VTIPKSVTTMERNMSQGAAFES
-642 WGGQRGSFTQAGI
+642 AGI
-655 EELIFEENS
+655 EELIFEEGSQLETIDNAVFSQNS
-664 HLEKIDALAFQLN
+664 
-677 KISKVVIPKSVK
+677 ISKVVIPKSVK
-689 TIGVQAF
+689 TINSRAF
-696 HSNQIASLTFEAGSV
+696 YRNRISSLTFEEGSQ
-711 LTTVGEQ
+711 LTTIGDE
-718 AFSINAL
+718 AFNNNSL
-725 TTEGLGKLPST
+725 TNDGLGKLPST
-736 LTSLA
+736 LTTLA
-741 TNAFLRNPGLTQITL
+741 TNAFILNPSLTKITL
-756 TSPTDIEGWPDGG
+756 TSPTDIEGWPDGSTVDG
-769 TADVYYGN
+769 KTVT
-777 DKLAKIVYER
+777 YER

>member
-58 GRAQEVNPASVS
+58 GRAQELNPAYVS

-103 LRTVT
+103 LRTIA

-114 NEDIR
+114 NEDIK

-151 PTNSD
+151 PINSD

-211 IDGVNIKSIANN
+211 IDGVNINSIANN

-244 LTTFSFSDFT
+244 LTTFTFSDFT
-254 NLKHA
+254 NLKYA
-259 TLPRTL
+259 TLPKTL
-265 VEIPQMAFF
+265 VEIPQKAFF
-274 NCPLTTINLPG
+274 NCPLTTINLPD

-290 GNYAFKGTSLSGSL
+290 DNYAFKGTSLSGSL
-304 YLPNSL
+304 YLPKSL
-310 KTIGVRAFASLKLTG
+310 KTIGVGAFDSLKLTG

-333 TTISNEAFNNNKFTK
+333 TTISN
-348 LVIGQNSS
+348 
-356 LTTIGDYAFSGT
+356 
-368 SLSGS
+368 
-373 LYLPNSL
+373 
-380 KTIGVRA
+380 
-387 FASLKLTGTLTI
+387 
-399 PDSVTT
+399 
-405 ISSEAFYN
+405 EAFYN

-446 PKSLTTVGYNAF
+446 PKSVTTIGNNTF
-458 RANSISKLALNY
+458 CDNSIPELALNY
-470 GLKSIGYEAFESN
+470 GLKSIGSYAFGTN

-492 VTVEKIDT
+492 VTVEKIDA
-500 QAFNSNQIEA
+500 QAFKSNQIEA

-522 GSYAFAQNKISNAIM
+522 GSWAFAQNKISNVIM
-537 MPKGLTKI
+537 IPKNLKVIQEFTFWSNII
-545 SSYVF
+545 SGV
-550 SNNTISSLSFEEGSV
+550 TFEEGSQLKSIGKRAFQANRDSNG
-565 ATVIERN
+565 ATITGSLN
-572 AFSAQSNSIKGKLE
+572 
-586 IPASVTSIDFWAFTR
+586 IPPS
-601 ALNVESL
+601 VESIGFMAFKEAL
-608 TFGENSKLTTLG
+608 KNIDELNFGENSQLKTIYS
-620 EAVFTNNIIKK
+620 AAFVSSHIKK
-631 VVIPSSLVSIN
+631 VTIPKSVTTIEK
-642 WGGQRGSFTQAGI
+642 TQSQGAAFESAGI
-655 EELIFEENS
+655 EELIFEEGSQLETIDNAVFSQNS
-664 HLEKIDALAFQLN
+664 
-677 KISKVVIPKSVK
+677 ISKVVIPKSVK
-689 TIGVQAF
+689 TINSSAF
-696 HSNQIASLTFEAGSV
+696 YRNRISSLTFEEGSQ
-711 LTTVGEQ
+711 LTTIGNE
-718 AFSINAL
+718 AFNGNLL
-725 TTEGLGKLPST
+725 TNDGLGKLPST
-736 LTSLA
+736 LTTLA
-741 TNAFLRNPGLTQITL
+741 TNAFINNPNLTQITL
-756 TSPTDIEGWPDGG
+756 TSPTDLEGWTNGSTVDGK
-769 TADVYYGN
+769 TVT
-777 DKLAKIVYER
+777 YER

>member
-15 VCVLVFIAVGYAL
+15 VCVLVFMAVGYAL

-211 IDGVNIKSIANN
+211 IDGVNIKSIAND

-254 NLKHA
+254 NLKHT
-259 TLPRTL
+259 TLPKTL
-265 VEIPQMAFF
+265 VEIPQAAFF
-274 NCPLTTINLPG
+274 NCPLTTINLPD

-290 GNYAFKGTSLSGSL
+290 DNYAFGGTSLSGSL

-310 KTIGVRAFASLKLTG
+310 KTIGISAFEG
-325 TLTIPDSV
+325 
-333 TTISNEAFNNNKFTK
+333 
-348 LVIGQNSS
+348 
-356 LTTIGDYAFSGT
+356 
-368 SLSGS
+368 
-373 LYLPNSL
+373 
-380 KTIGVRA
+380 
-387 FASLKLTGTLTI
+387 LKLTGTLTI

-470 GLKSIGYEAFESN
+470 GLKSIGYEAFEGN

-492 VTVEKIDT
+492 VTVEKIDA
-500 QAFNSNQIEA
+500 QAFRLNQIEA

-522 GSYAFAQNKISNAIM
+522 GYYAFAQNKISNVIMIPKNLKAIQEF
-537 MPKGLTKI
+537 TFCSNII
-545 SSYVF
+545 SGV
-550 SNNTISSLSFEEGSV
+550 TFEEGSQLKSIGKRAFQANYDSNG
-565 ATVIERN
+565 ATITGSLN
-572 AFSAQSNSIKGKLE
+572 
-586 IPASVTSIDFWAFTR
+586 IPPS
-601 ALNVESL
+601 VESIGFMAFKEAL
-608 TFGENSKLTTLG
+608 KNIDELNFGENSQLKTIYS
-620 EAVFTNNIIKK
+620 AAFASSHIKK
-631 VVIPSSLVSIN
+631 VTIPKSVTTIEK
-642 WGGQRGSFTQAGI
+642 TQSQGAAFESAGI
-655 EELIFEENS
+655 EELIFEEGSQLETIDNAVFSQNS
-664 HLEKIDALAFQLN
+664 
-677 KISKVVIPKSVK
+677 ISKVVIPKSVK
-689 TIGVQAF
+689 TINPLAF
-696 HSNQIASLTFEAGSV
+696 YRNRISSLTFEEGSQ
-711 LTTVGEQ
+711 LTTIGNE
-718 AFSINAL
+718 AFNKNLL
-725 TTEGLGKLPST
+725 TNDGLGKLPST
-736 LTSLA
+736 LTTLA
-741 TNAFLRNPGLTQITL
+741 TNAFISNPSLTKITL
-756 TSPTDIEGWPDGG
+756 TSPIDIDGWADGSTVDG
-769 TADVYYGN
+769 KTVT
-777 DKLAKIVYER
+777 YER